1 MAKKKD
7 VTTDNEIFV
16 AQKLAEDELNINEIN
31 KPLEMLDFKSFDN
44 NKDLLDYQQQALIN
58 AFRMLV
64 AYFRDFKE
72 NKKEF
77 YAFYQK
83 HYSFA
88 HCDFAKKKLN
98 PLLKS
103 HFKVENHC
111 VSFENFIN
119 RLAFY
124 MATGSGKT
132 IVIIK
137 LVELLSVA
145 IRMGLIPKKNIMFFS
160 ANEHLIKQFE
170 KEIEKYNRNKDYFKQ
185 IDFKNLKSVTN
196 KDFHH
201 APKNSFI
208 EKIALFYYRADLMSD
223 EESKE
228 NLLNYKDYWDNGENY
243 VILDEAHKGNKTE
256 SKRQAIFSLLSLKGF
271 LFNFSATF
279 TEESDLITAV
289 YNLSVGEWVKLGYGK
304 ESVLLKKNN
313 LNAFKELKD
322 LNDREKEIALLK
334 ALLLL
339 GMQKRHQTEGYF
351 YDPLMLVFTHSVNV
365 KNSDA
370 EIFFKTLARVIENDD
385 GSDFLKAKDDLLEE
399 LKNPEFLF
407 SDDKDKG
414 YKVNVFKE
422 SLKSMDFKGLK
433 EEVFYASNG
442 HIEVIINPK
451 NNQEIAF
458 KLNTS
463 DKVFCLIRIGDIT
476 EWICEK
482 LKSVKVVSKNLS
494 FKEESYF
501 SQIDKS
507 SINILVG
514 SRTFDTGWDS
524 TRPSVILFLNIGL
537 DDDAKKLVKQSFGR
551 GVRIESVKN
560 QRQRLAYLDI
570 DEAIKKDLKPNAAM
584 LETLFVIPTNH
595 ASLEAILKIQKESE
609 NKGENRGSWR
619 EIKLEKTPIKHA
631 LFVPCYRKEQTNALK
646 ISPSASFKMSEKNFK
661 DLKEYFHL
669 MSEKHFILKHEI
681 YDPKDYTLLK
691 EMIQTAHFKKVPTW
705 HYKDLDHMIS
715 EIKGKKGY
723 TLLKDLIQT
732 AHFKKVSTW
741 HYKDLDHMISE
752 IKGKLYPNQK
762 VPKDEF
768 NALDSE
774 KIVHFKRIKVRAD
787 KKEELIQTIQEVK
800 EYAPLDKE
808 TLRIKIAQG
817 EIDPYDTEKHK
828 QDKTFKVD
836 EAELLKLKEH
846 YYTPLI
852 KAKNCDWLK
861 HVVKVE
867 SESDFLEELLKIV
880 ETLQENYDFWAFS
893 KIDEH
898 LDNLFIPYFNN
909 AAERKFFPDFI
920 FWLQKGGTQII
931 CFIDPK
937 GSKHTDYEHK
947 ADAYQLF
954 KDKIFNPKNDPNL
967 KIKVVL
973 KFYGD
978 KDDVGERYRDDWIK
992 EGELKDFFLKQLA

>member
-1 MAKKKD
+1 MAKKKQE
-7 VTTDNEIFV
+7 VRNNEIFV
-16 AQKLAEDELNINEIN
+16 AQKLAEEELNANEIN
-31 KPLEMLDFKSFDN
+31 DPLEMLDFKSFDN
-44 NKDLLDYQQQALIN
+44 NKELLDYQQQALIN

-103 HFKVENHC
+103 HFKVENGC

-170 KEIEKYNRNKDYFKQ
+170 KEIEKYNRSKDYFKQ
-185 IDFKNLKSVTN
+185 IDFKNLKSVKN
-196 KDFHH
+196 KDFYH
-201 APKNSFI
+201 APKDFFI

-243 VILDEAHKGNKTE
+243 VILDEAHKGNKSE
-256 SKRQAIFSLLSLKGF
+256 SKRQAIFSLLSQKGF

-313 LNAFKELKD
+313 LSAFKELKD

-339 GMQKRHQTEGYF
+339 GMQKRYKTEGYF

-433 EEVFYASNG
+433 EEVFYANNG

-463 DKVFCLIRIGDIT
+463 DKVFCLIKIGDIT

-584 LETLFVIPTNH
+584 LETLFVIATK
-595 ASLEAILKIQKESE
+595 SESVKAILDLKEESSDS
-609 NKGENRGSWR
+609 SWC
-619 EIKLEKTPIKHA
+619 EVELEKTPIKHA
-631 LFVPCYRKEQTNALK
+631 LFVPCYRKEQTSILK
-646 ISPSASFKMSEKNFK
+646 LPESASFKMSEKNFK

-681 YDPKDYTLLK
+681 YDPKDYEQLK
-691 EMIQTAHFKKVPTW
+691 KMIQK
-705 HYKDLDHMIS
+705 
-715 EIKGKKGY
+715 
-723 TLLKDLIQT
+723 

-741 HYKDLDHMISE
+741 HYKDLDYMISE

-768 NALDSE
+768 NALDNE
-774 KIVHFKRIKVRAD
+774 KIVHFKRVKVRAD
-787 KKEELIQTIQEVK
+787 KQEELVKTIQEVK

-808 TLRIKIAQG
+808 TLRKKIAQG
-817 EIDPYDTEKHK
+817 EIDPYDTDKHK
-828 QDKTFKVD
+828 QDRTFKVGD
-836 EAELLKLKEH
+836 TELLKLKEH

-861 HVVKVE
+861 HVVKVK
-867 SESDFLEELLKIV
+867 SESDFLEELLKIT

-898 LDNLFIPYFNN
+898 LDNLFIPYIDNG

-920 FWLQKGGTQII
+920 FWLEKGGTQII

-947 ADAYQLF
+947 ADAYKLF

-973 KFYGD
+973 KFYGN

>member
-7 VTTDNEIFV
+7 LTTHNEIFV
-16 AQKLAEDELNINEIN
+16 VQKLAEEELNTNEIN
-31 KPLEMLDFKSFDN
+31 EPLERLDFKSFDS
-44 NKDLLDYQQQALIN
+44 NKELLDYQQQALTN

-77 YAFYQK
+77 YAFYQE

-88 HCDFAKKKLN
+88 NCDFTHKKLN
-98 PLLKS
+98 PLLKGY
-103 HFKVENHC
+103 FKVENHC

-160 ANEHLIKQFE
+160 ANENLIKQFE
-170 KEIEKYNRNKDYFKQ
+170 KEIEKYNRGKDFSKQ
-185 IDFKNLKSVTN
+185 IDFKNLKEVTHQ
-196 KDFHH
+196 DFHR
-201 APKNSFI
+201 APKGFF

-243 VILDEAHKGNKTE
+243 VILDEAHKGNKSE

-279 TEESDLITAV
+279 TEESDLITSV

-313 LNAFKELKD
+313 LNAFKDLKD

-339 GMQKRHQTEGYF
+339 GMQKRYKTEGYF
-351 YDPLMLVFTHSVNV
+351 HDPLMLVFTHSVNV
-365 KNSDA
+365 ENSDA

-385 GSDFLKAKDDLLEE
+385 GNDFLKAKEDLLEE
-399 LKNPEFLF
+399 IKDPEFLF
-407 SDDKDKG
+407 SDDKDKD
-414 YKVNVFKE
+414 YKVKVFKE
-422 SLKSMDFKGLK
+422 GLNSMDFKGLK

-463 DKVFCLIRIGDIT
+463 DKVFCLIKIGDIT

-501 SQIDKS
+501 SQIDRS

-514 SRTFDTGWDS
+514 SRTFETGWDS

-570 DEAIKKDLKPNAAM
+570 DETIKENLKPNATI

-609 NKGENRGSWR
+609 NRGENRGSWR

-631 LFVPCYRKEQTNALK
+631 LFVPCYRKEPTSILK
-646 ISPSASFKMSEKNFK
+646 IPENASFKMSEKNFK
-661 DLKEYFHL
+661 DLKEYFNL
-669 MSEKHFILKHEI
+669 MNEKHFILKHEI
-681 YDPKDYTLLK
+681 YDPKDYAMLK
-691 EMIQTAHFKKVPTW
+691 DMIQK
-705 HYKDLDHMIS
+705 
-715 EIKGKKGY
+715 
-723 TLLKDLIQT
+723 

-741 HYKDLDHMISE
+741 HYKDLDYMISE

-774 KIVHFKRIKVRAD
+774 KIVHFKRIKVKAD
-787 KKEELIQTIQEVK
+787 KQEALVKTIQEVK
-800 EYAPLDKE
+800 EHAPLDKE
-808 TLRIKIAQG
+808 TLIKKIAQG

-828 QDKTFKVD
+828 QDKTFEVD
-836 EAELLKLKEH
+836 GAELLKLKEH

-852 KAKNCDWLK
+852 KAKDCDWLK
-861 HVVKVE
+861 HVVKVK
-867 SESDFLEELLKIV
+867 SEIDFLQELQDQETTK
-880 ETLQENYDFWAFS
+880 TLQANYDFWAFS

-898 LDNLFIPYFNN
+898 LDNLFIPYINN
-909 AAERKFFPDFI
+909 VAERRFFPDFI
-920 FWLQKGGTQII
+920 FWLQKGDTQII

-937 GSKHTDYEHK
+937 GTKISDYQLK
-947 ADAYQLF
+947 ADAYKLF
-954 KDKIFNPKNDPNL
+954 KDKIFDSKNDPYF

-978 KDDVGERYRDDWIK
+978 KDDVGDKYKDDWIQK
-992 EGELKDFFLKQLA
+992 GKLNDFFLTLKD

>member
-7 VTTDNEIFV
+7 LTTDNEIFV
-16 AQKLAEDELNINEIN
+16 AQKLAEEELNTNKINE
-31 KPLEMLDFKSFDN
+31 PLEMLDFKSFDS
-44 NKDLLDYQQQALIN
+44 NKELLDYQQQALIN

-88 HCDFAKKKLN
+88 NCDFAKKKLN

-111 VSFENFIN
+111 VRFENFIN

-160 ANEHLIKQFE
+160 ANENLIKQFE
-170 KEIEKYNRNKDYFKQ
+170 KEIEKYNRNKDYSKQ
-185 IDFKNLKSVTN
+185 IDFKSLKNVTN
-196 KDFHH
+196 KDFYR
-201 APKNSFI
+201 APKGSFI
-208 EKIALFYYRADLMSD
+208 EKIVLFYYRADLMND

-243 VILDEAHKGNKTE
+243 VILDEAHKGNKSE
-256 SKRQAIFSLLSLKGF
+256 SKRQAIFNLLSLKGF

-339 GMQKRHQTEGYF
+339 GMQKRYKVEGYF

-365 KNSDA
+365 ENSDA

-407 SDDKDKG
+407 SDNKDKD
-414 YKVNVFKE
+414 YKVKVFKE
-422 SLKSMDFKGLK
+422 GLKSMDFKSLK

-514 SRTFDTGWDS
+514 SRTFETGWDS

-570 DEAIKKDLKPNAAM
+570 DGAIKKALKPNAAM
-584 LETLFVIPTNH
+584 LETLFVIPTNY
-595 ASLEAILKIQKESE
+595 ASLEAILKFQKESE
-609 NKGENRGSWR
+609 NKGESRGSWR

-631 LFVPCYRKEQTNALK
+631 LFVPCYRKEPTSILK
-646 ISPSASFKMSEKNFK
+646 LPESASFKMSAKNFK
-661 DLKEYFHL
+661 DLKEYFNL

-681 YDPKDYTLLK
+681 YDPKDYKQFK
-691 EMIQTAHFKKVPTW
+691 EMIQKAHFN
-705 HYKDLDHMIS
+705 
-715 EIKGKKGY
+715 
-723 TLLKDLIQT
+723 
-732 AHFKKVSTW
+732 KVSTW
-741 HYKDLDHMISE
+741 HYKDLDYMISE

-768 NALDSE
+768 NALDNE
-774 KIVHFKRIKVRAD
+774 KIVHFKRVKVKAD
-787 KKEELIQTIQEVK
+787 KKEELVKKIQEVK
-800 EYAPLDKE
+800 DYAPLDKE
-808 TLRIKIAQG
+808 RIKIAQD

-828 QDKTFKVD
+828 QNKTFKVD
-836 EAELLKLKEH
+836 GAELLKLKEH

-867 SESDFLEELLKIV
+867 SEIDFLKELQETETIK
-880 ETLQENYDFWAFS
+880 TLQENYDFWAFS

-909 AAERKFFPDFI
+909 AAERRFFPDFI

-954 KDKIFNPKNDPNL
+954 KDKIFNPKDDPNS

-992 EGELKDFFLKQLA
+992 KGKLEDFFLTLKA

>member
-7 VTTDNEIFV
+7 LTTDNEIFV
-16 AQKLAEDELNINEIN
+16 AQKLAEEELNTNEIN
-31 KPLEMLDFKSFDN
+31 EPLEMLDFKSFDN
-44 NKDLLDYQQQALIN
+44 NKELLDYQQQALIN
-58 AFRMLV
+58 AFRMLI

-88 HCDFAKKKLN
+88 NCDFAKKKLN

-185 IDFKNLKSVTN
+185 IDFKSLKSVTN
-196 KDFHH
+196 KDFYR
-201 APKNSFI
+201 APKDSFI
-208 EKIALFYYRADLMSD
+208 EKITLFYYRADLMND

-256 SKRQAIFSLLSLKGF
+256 SKRQAIFSLLSQKGF

-339 GMQKRHQTEGYF
+339 GMQKRYKIESYF
-351 YDPLMLVFTHSVNV
+351 HDPLMLVFTHSVNV

-399 LKNPEFLF
+399 LKAPEFLF
-407 SDDKDKG
+407 SDDKDKD
-414 YKVNVFKE
+414 YKVKVFKE
-422 SLKSMDFKGLK
+422 SLNDMDFKGLK
-433 EEVFYASNG
+433 EEVFYANNG

-463 DKVFCLIRIGDIT
+463 DKVFCLIKIGDIT
-476 EWICEK
+476 EWIYEK

-560 QRQRLAYLDI
+560 QRQRLAYLEI

-584 LETLFVIPTNH
+584 LETLFVIATK
-595 ASLEAILKIQKESE
+595 SESVKAILDLKEESSDP
-609 NKGENRGSWR
+609 SWC
-619 EIKLEKTPIKHA
+619 EVELEKTSIEHA
-631 LFVPCYRKEQTNALK
+631 LFVPCYQEKSIKATDLQ
-646 ISPSASFKMSEKNFK
+646 SGSFKMSEKNFK

-681 YDPKDYTLLK
+681 YDPKDY
-691 EMIQTAHFKKVPTW
+691 E
-705 HYKDLDHMIS
+705 
-715 EIKGKKGY
+715 
-723 TLLKDLIQT
+723 LLKDLIQT
-732 AHFKKVSTW
+732 KRFETELNW
-741 HYKDLDHMISE
+741 HYKDLDDLIS
-752 IKGKLYPNQK
+752 ILKKRLYLNQK

-774 KIVHFKRIKVRAD
+774 KIVHFKRVKVKAD
-787 KKEELIQTIQEVK
+787 KKEELVKTIQEVK

-808 TLRIKIAQG
+808 
-817 EIDPYDTEKHK
+817 KHK

-836 EAELLKLKEH
+836 DAELLKLKEH

-861 HVVKVE
+861 HVVKVK
-867 SESDFLEELLKIV
+867 SESDFLEELQETETIK
-880 ETLQENYDFWAFS
+880 TLQENYDFWAFS

-898 LDNLFIPYFNN
+898 LDNLFIPYIDN
-909 AAERKFFPDFI
+909 ATERKFFPDFI

-937 GSKHTDYEHK
+937 GTEHTSSLRK
-947 ADAYQLF
+947 ADLYKLF
-954 KDKIFNPKNDPNL
+954 KDKIFSSKDDPNF

-973 KFYGD
+973 KFYGN
-978 KDDVGERYRDDWIK
+978 KDRVPDDYKDHWIK
-992 EGELKDFFLKQLA
+992 KGKLEDFFLTL

>member
-1 MAKKKD
+1 MAKKKQEIRN
-7 VTTDNEIFV
+7 NEIFV
-16 AQKLAEDELNINEIN
+16 AQKLAEEELNANEIN
-31 KPLEMLDFKSFDN
+31 DPLEMLDFKSFDN
-44 NKDLLDYQQQALIN
+44 NKELLDYQQQALIN

-88 HCDFAKKKLN
+88 NCDFAKKKLN
-98 PLLKS
+98 HLLKS

-111 VSFENFIN
+111 VCFENFIN

-137 LVELLSVA
+137 LVELLNVA
-145 IRMGLIPKKNIMFFS
+145 MGMGLIPKKNIMFFS

-170 KEIEKYNRNKDYFKQ
+170 KEIEKYNRNKDYAKQ
-185 IDFKNLKSVTN
+185 IDFKNLKSVKN
-196 KDFHH
+196 KDFYRT
-201 APKNSFI
+201 PKDFFQ
-208 EKIALFYYRADLMSD
+208 KIALFYYRADLMSD

-228 NLLNYKDYWDNGENY
+228 NLLNYKDCWDNGENY

-256 SKRQAIFSLLSLKGF
+256 SKRQAIFSLLSQKGF

-313 LNAFKELKD
+313 LSTFKELKD

-339 GMQKRHQTEGYF
+339 GMQKRYKTEGYF
-351 YDPLMLVFTHSVNV
+351 HDPLMLVFTHSVNV
-365 KNSDA
+365 ENSDA

-385 GSDFLKAKDDLLEE
+385 ESDFLKAKDDLLEE
-399 LKNPEFLF
+399 LKEPEFLF
-407 SDDKDKG
+407 SDGKDQN
-414 YKVNVFKE
+414 YKIEVFKE
-422 SLKSMDFKGLK
+422 SLNRLDFKGLK
-433 EEVFYASNG
+433 EEVFYANNG

-476 EWICEK
+476 EWIREK

-514 SRTFDTGWDS
+514 SRAFDTGWDS

-560 QRQRLAYLDI
+560 QRQRLAYLEI
-570 DEAIKKDLKPNAAM
+570 DEAVKEDLKPNAAM
-584 LETLFVIPTNH
+584 LETLFVIATK
-595 ASLEAILKIQKESE
+595 SESVKAILDLKEESSDP
-609 NKGENRGSWR
+609 SWC
-619 EIKLEKTPIKHA
+619 EVELEKTLEHA
-631 LFVPCYRKEQTNALK
+631 LFVPCYQEKSIKATDLE
-646 ISPSASFKMSEKNFK
+646 SGSFKMSEKNFK

-681 YDPKDYTLLK
+681 YNPKDYELLK
-691 EMIQTAHFKKVPTW
+691 EM
-705 HYKDLDHMIS
+705 
-715 EIKGKKGY
+715 
-723 TLLKDLIQT
+723 IQT

-741 HYKDLDHMISE
+741 HYKDLDYMISE

-768 NALDSE
+768 DALDNE
-774 KIVHFKRIKVRAD
+774 KIVHFKRIQVKEG
-787 KKEELIQTIQEVK
+787 KKEKLIQTIQEVK

-808 TLRIKIAQG
+808 TLRMKIAQG
-817 EIDPYDTEKHK
+817 EIDPYDTDKHK
-828 QDKTFKVD
+828 QDRTFKVD

-861 HVVKVE
+861 HVVKVK
-867 SESDFLEELLKIV
+867 SESDFLEELLKIT
-880 ETLQENYDFWAFS
+880 EMLQENYDFWAFS

-898 LDNLFIPYFNN
+898 LDNLFIPYTGGNV
-909 AAERKFFPDFI
+909 AERKFFPDFI

-937 GSKHTDYEHK
+937 GTKIAEYEHK
-947 ADAYQLF
+947 ADAYKLF
-954 KDKIFNPKNDPNL
+954 KDKVFNPKNDPNL

-978 KDDVGERYRDDWIK
+978 KDKVAEGYRDFWIEK
-992 EGELKDFFLKQLA
+992 GKLEYFFLDLKDWPDFIERG

>member
-7 VTTDNEIFV
+7 LTTDNEIFV
-16 AQKLAEDELNINEIN
+16 AQKLAEDELDTNEIN
-31 KPLEMLDFKSFDN
+31 DPLEMLDFKSFDN
-44 NKDLLDYQQQALIN
+44 NKELLDYQQQALIN
-58 AFRMLV
+58 AFRVLV

-88 HCDFAKKKLN
+88 NCDFAKKKLN

-103 HFKVENHC
+103 HFKVENGC
-111 VSFENFIN
+111 VKFENFIN

-160 ANEHLIKQFE
+160 ANENLIKQFK
-170 KEIEKYNRNKDYFKQ
+170 KEIEKYNRNKDFSKQ
-185 IDFKNLKSVTN
+185 IDFKDLKSVTN
-196 KDFHH
+196 KDFYHS
-201 APKNSFI
+201 PKDSLMK
-208 EKIALFYYRADLMSD
+208 KIALFYYRADLMND
-223 EESKE
+223 EGKE
-228 NLLNYKDYWDNGENY
+228 NLLDYKDCWDNGENY

-256 SKRQAIFSLLSLKGF
+256 SKRQAIFSLLSQKGF

-339 GMQKRHQTEGYF
+339 GMQKRYQTEGYF
-351 YDPLMLVFTHSVNV
+351 HDPLMLVFTHSVNV

-385 GSDFLKAKDDLLEE
+385 RSDFLKAKEDLLEE
-399 LKNPEFLF
+399 IKNPEFLF

-433 EEVFYASNG
+433 EAVFYASNG

-463 DKVFCLIRIGDIT
+463 DKVFCLIKIGDIT

-514 SRTFDTGWDS
+514 SRAFDTGWDS

-570 DEAIKKDLKPNAAM
+570 DEAIKKALKPNAAM
-584 LETLFVIPTNH
+584 LETLFVIATK
-595 ASLEAILKIQKESE
+595 SESVKAILDLKEESSDP
-609 NKGENRGSWR
+609 SWC
-619 EIKLEKTPIKHA
+619 EVELEKTPIEHA
-631 LFVPCYRKEQTNALK
+631 LFVPCYQEKSIKATDLQ
-646 ISPSASFKMSEKNFK
+646 SGSFKMSAKNFK

-681 YDPKDYTLLK
+681 YDPKDY
-691 EMIQTAHFKKVPTW
+691 E
-705 HYKDLDHMIS
+705 
-715 EIKGKKGY
+715 
-723 TLLKDLIQT
+723 LLKDLIQT
-732 AHFKKVSTW
+732 KRFEIELNW
-741 HYKDLDHMISE
+741 HYKDLDNLIS
-752 IKGKLYPNQK
+752 ILKKRLYLNQK

-768 NALDSE
+768 NALDDE
-774 KIVHFKRIKVRAD
+774 KIVHFKRVKVRAD
-787 KKEELIQTIQEVK
+787 KKEKLIQTIQEVK

-808 TLRIKIAQG
+808 RIKIAQG

-828 QDKTFKVD
+828 QNKTFEVD
-836 EAELLKLKEH
+836 GAELLKLKEH

-861 HVVKVE
+861 HVVKVK
-867 SESDFLEELLKIV
+867 SESDFLEELLKIT

-898 LDNLFIPYFNN
+898 LDNLFIPYIDNG
-909 AAERKFFPDFI
+909 AAERRFFPDFI
-920 FWLQKGGTQII
+920 FWLQKSGTQFI

-947 ADAYQLF
+947 ADAYKLF
-954 KDKIFNPKNDPNL
+954 KDKIFNPKDDPNL

-973 KFYGD
+973 KFYGN

>member
-7 VTTDNEIFV
+7 LTSYNEIFV
-16 AQKLAEDELNINEIN
+16 AQKLAEEELNTNEIN
-31 KPLEMLDFKSFDN
+31 EPLERLDFKSFDS
-44 NKDLLDYQQQALIN
+44 NKELLDYQQQALIN

-64 AYFRDFKE
+64 AYFRDFKGS
-72 NKKEF
+72 KKEF
-77 YAFYQK
+77 YEFYQE

-88 HCDFAKKKLN
+88 NCDFTHKKLN
-98 PLLKS
+98 SLLKS
-103 HFKVENHC
+103 HFKAENHC

-119 RLAFY
+119 RLSFY

-145 IRMGLIPKKNIMFFS
+145 MGMGLIPKKNIMFFS
-160 ANEHLIKQFE
+160 ANENLIKQFE
-170 KEIEKYNRNKDYFKQ
+170 KEIEKYNRGKDFSKQ
-185 IDFKNLKSVTN
+185 IDFKNLKKVTH
-196 KDFHH
+196 KDFHR
-201 APKNSFI
+201 APKDFF
-208 EKIALFYYRADLMSD
+208 EKITLFYYRADLMND

-228 NLLNYKDYWDNGENY
+228 NLLNYKDYWDNGESY
-243 VILDEAHKGNKTE
+243 VILDEAHKGNKSE

-279 TEESDLITAV
+279 TEESDLITSV

-313 LNAFKELKD
+313 LNAFKDLKD

-339 GMQKRHQTEGYF
+339 GMQKRYKTEGYF

-385 GSDFLKAKDDLLEE
+385 GNDFLKAKEDLLEE
-399 LKNPEFLF
+399 LKDPEFLF
-407 SDDKDKG
+407 SANKDKD
-414 YKVNVFKE
+414 YKVKVFKE

-433 EEVFYASNG
+433 EEVFYANSG

-463 DKVFCLIRIGDIT
+463 DKVFCLIKIGDIT

-501 SQIDKS
+501 SQIDRS

-514 SRTFDTGWDS
+514 SRTFETGWDS

-570 DEAIKKDLKPNAAM
+570 DEAIKENLKPNAAM

-595 ASLEAILKIQKESE
+595 ASLEAILTIQKESE
-609 NKGENRGSWR
+609 NRGENGGSWR
-619 EIKLEKTPIKHA
+619 EITLEKTPIEHK
-631 LFVPCYRKEQTNALK
+631 LFVPCYRKEPTSILK
-646 ISPSASFKMSEKNFK
+646 LPENASFKMSEKNFK
-661 DLKEYFHL
+661 DLKECFNL

-681 YDPKDYTLLK
+681 YDPKDYATLK
-691 EMIQTAHFKKVPTW
+691 DMIQQAHV
-705 HYKDLDHMIS
+705 
-715 EIKGKKGY
+715 
-723 TLLKDLIQT
+723 
-732 AHFKKVSTW
+732 KKVSTW
-741 HYKDLDHMISE
+741 HYKDLDYMISE
-752 IKGKLYPNQK
+752 IKGRLYPNQK

-768 NALDSE
+768 NALDNE
-774 KIVHFKRIKVRAD
+774 KIVHFKRIKVKAS
-787 KKEELIQTIQEVK
+787 KKEELVKKIQEVK
-800 EYAPLDKE
+800 EHAPLDKE
-808 TLRIKIAQG
+808 RIKIVQG

-828 QDKTFKVD
+828 QDKTFEVD
-836 EAELLKLKEH
+836 GAELLKLKEH

-852 KAKNCDWLK
+852 KAKDCDWLK
-861 HVVKVE
+861 HVVKVK
-867 SESDFLEELLKIV
+867 SEIDFLQELQDQETTK
-880 ETLQENYDFWAFS
+880 TLQENYDFWAFS

-898 LDNLFIPYFNN
+898 LDNLFIPYIND
-909 AAERKFFPDFI
+909 ATERCFFPDFI
-920 FWLQKGGTQII
+920 FWLQKGDTQII

-937 GSKHTDYEHK
+937 GIKISDYQHK
-947 ADAYQLF
+947 ADAYKLF
-954 KDKIFNPKNDPNL
+954 KDKIFSPKNNPHF

-978 KDDVGERYRDDWIK
+978 KDRVGDNYRDYWIQK
-992 EGELKDFFLKQLA
+992 GKLNDFFLTLKD

>member
-7 VTTDNEIFV
+7 LTTHNEIFV
-16 AQKLAEDELNINEIN
+16 AQKLAEDELDINEIN
-31 KPLEMLDFKSFDN
+31 EPLEMLDFKSFDN
-44 NKDLLDYQQQALIN
+44 NKELLDYQQQALIN

-64 AYFRDFKE
+64 AYFKDFKGS
-72 NKKEF
+72 KKEF
-77 YAFYQK
+77 YAFYQE

-88 HCDFAKKKLN
+88 NCDFTNKKLN
-98 PLLKS
+98 HLLKS
-103 HFKVENHC
+103 HFKVKNQR

-145 IRMGLIPKKNIMFFS
+145 MGMGLIPKKNIMFFS
-160 ANEHLIKQFE
+160 ANENLIKQFE
-170 KEIEKYNRNKDYFKQ
+170 KEIEKYNRGKDFSKQ
-185 IDFKNLKSVTN
+185 IDFKNLKSVTH
-196 KDFHH
+196 KDFHR
-201 APKNSFI
+201 APKDFF
-208 EKIALFYYRADLMSD
+208 EKIALFYYRADLMND

-243 VILDEAHKGNKTE
+243 VILDEAHKGNKSE

-279 TEESDLITAV
+279 TEESDLITSV

-339 GMQKRHQTEGYF
+339 GMQKRYKTEGYF
-351 YDPLMLVFTHSVNV
+351 HDPLMLVFTHSVNV
-365 KNSDA
+365 ENSDA
-370 EIFFKTLARVIENDD
+370 EIFFKTLARVIENNDE
-385 GSDFLKAKDDLLEE
+385 SDFVKAKEDLLEE

-407 SDDKDKG
+407 SGNKDKD
-414 YKVNVFKE
+414 YKVKVFKE
-422 SLKSMDFKGLK
+422 GLKSMDFKGLK
-433 EEVFYASNG
+433 EEVFYANSG

-463 DKVFCLIRIGDIT
+463 DKVFCLIKIGDIT
-476 EWICEK
+476 EWIDEK

-514 SRTFDTGWDS
+514 SRTFETGWDS

-560 QRQRLAYLDI
+560 QRQRLAYLEI
-570 DEAIKKDLKPNAAM
+570 DEAIKENLKPNAAM

-609 NKGENRGSWR
+609 NRGENRGSWR

-631 LFVPCYRKEQTNALK
+631 LFVPCYRKEPTSVLELPEN
-646 ISPSASFKMSEKNFK
+646 ASFKMSEKNFK
-661 DLKEYFHL
+661 DLKEYFNL

-681 YDPKDYTLLK
+681 YDPKDYEQLK
-691 EMIQTAHFKKVPTW
+691 KMIQKAHFKKVP
-705 HYKDLDHMIS
+705 
-715 EIKGKKGY
+715 
-723 TLLKDLIQT
+723 
-732 AHFKKVSTW
+732 TW

-768 NALDSE
+768 NALDNE
-774 KIVHFKRIKVRAD
+774 KIVHFKRIKVKAD
-787 KKEELIQTIQEVK
+787 KEEALIKTIQEVK
-800 EYAPLDKE
+800 EHAPLDKE
-808 TLRIKIAQG
+808 RKKIAQG
-817 EIDPYDTEKHK
+817 EIDPYDAEKHK
-828 QDKTFKVD
+828 QNKTFEVD
-836 EAELLKLKEH
+836 DAELLKLKEH

-867 SESDFLEELLKIV
+867 SEIDFLKELQDQETTK
-880 ETLQENYDFWAFS
+880 TLQENYDFWAFS

-898 LDNLFIPYFNN
+898 LDNLFIPYFNSVT
-909 AAERKFFPDFI
+909 ERRFFPDFI
-920 FWLQKGGTQII
+920 FWLQKGDTQII

-937 GSKHTDYEHK
+937 GITYADYEHK
-947 ADAYQLF
+947 ADAYKLF
-954 KDKIFNPKNDPNL
+954 KDKIFNPKNDPNF

-973 KFYGD
+973 KFYGNKD
-978 KDDVGERYRDDWIK
+978 KVADGYRDYWIK
-992 EGELKDFFLKQLA
+992 KGKLNDFFLTLKD

>member
-1 MAKKKD
+1 MAKKKQE
-7 VTTDNEIFV
+7 VRNNEIFV
-16 AQKLAEDELNINEIN
+16 AQKLAEDELNTNEIN
-31 KPLEMLDFKSFDN
+31 EPLEMLDFKSFDS
-44 NKDLLDYQQQALIN
+44 NKELLDYQQQALIN

-64 AYFRDFKE
+64 AYFRDFKGS
-72 NKKEF
+72 KKEF
-77 YAFYQK
+77 YAFYQE

-88 HCDFAKKKLN
+88 NCDFAKKKLN

-103 HFKVENHC
+103 HFKVENNC
-111 VSFENFIN
+111 VRFENFIN

-132 IVIIK
+132 IVIVK

-170 KEIEKYNRNKDYFKQ
+170 KEIEKYNRNKDYSKQ
-185 IDFKNLKSVTN
+185 IDFKNLKSVKN
-196 KDFHH
+196 KDFYR
-201 APKNSFI
+201 APKDSLMK
-208 EKIALFYYRADLMSD
+208 KIALFYYRADLMND

-228 NLLNYKDYWDNGENY
+228 NLLNYKDCWDNGENY
-243 VILDEAHKGNKTE
+243 VILDEVHKGNKTE
-256 SKRQAIFSLLSLKGF
+256 SKRQAIFSLLSQKGF

-339 GMQKRHQTEGYF
+339 GMQKRYKVEGYF

-385 GSDFLKAKDDLLEE
+385 GSDFLKAKEDLLEE

-433 EEVFYASNG
+433 EEVFYANNG

-463 DKVFCLIRIGDIT
+463 DKVFCLIKIGDIT

-514 SRTFDTGWDS
+514 SRAFDTGWDS

-584 LETLFVIPTNH
+584 LETLFVIATK
-595 ASLEAILKIQKESE
+595 SESVKAILDLKEESSDP
-609 NKGENRGSWR
+609 SWC
-619 EIKLEKTPIKHA
+619 EVELEKTRIEHD
-631 LFVPCYRKEQTNALK
+631 LFVPCYQEKSIKATDLE
-646 ISPSASFKMSEKNFK
+646 SGSFKMSAKNFK

-681 YDPKDYTLLK
+681 YNPKDY
-691 EMIQTAHFKKVPTW
+691 E
-705 HYKDLDHMIS
+705 
-715 EIKGKKGY
+715 
-723 TLLKDLIQT
+723 LLKDLIQT
-732 AHFKKVSTW
+732 KRFEIELNW
-741 HYKDLDHMISE
+741 HYKDLDDLIS
-752 IKGKLYPNQK
+752 ILKKRLYLNQK

-768 NALDSE
+768 NALDDE
-774 KIVHFKRIKVRAD
+774 KIVHFKRVKVRTD
-787 KKEELIQTIQEVK
+787 KKEEWDKTIQEVK
-800 EYAPLDKE
+800 EYVPLDKE
-808 TLRIKIAQG
+808 RIKIVQG
-817 EIDPYDTEKHK
+817 EIDIDNIEKHK
-828 QDKTFKVD
+828 QDRTFKVG

-867 SESDFLEELLKIV
+867 SEIDFLKELQETETIK
-880 ETLQENYDFWAFS
+880 TLQENYDFWAFS

-898 LDNLFIPYFNN
+898 LDNLFIPYFNG
-909 AAERKFFPDFI
+909 ATERKFFPDFI
-920 FWLQKGGTQII
+920 FWLQKGNTQII

-937 GSKHTDYEHK
+937 GTEHTSSLRK
-947 ADAYQLF
+947 AYWYKELF
-954 KDKIFNPKNDPNL
+954 KDKIFNPKDDPNL

-973 KFYGD
+973 KFYGNKD
-978 KDDVGERYRDDWIK
+978 KVPDDYRDYWIK
-992 EGELKDFFLKQLA
+992 EGELKDFFLTLKPKFIERG

>member
-7 VTTDNEIFV
+7 LTTDNEIFV
-16 AQKLAEDELNINEIN
+16 AQKLAEEELNANEIN
-31 KPLEMLDFKSFDN
+31 EPLEMLDFKSFDN
-44 NKDLLDYQQQALIN
+44 NKELLDYQQQALIN

-88 HCDFAKKKLN
+88 NCDFAKKKLN

-103 HFKVENHC
+103 YFKVENHC
-111 VSFENFIN
+111 VKFENFIN

-145 IRMGLIPKKNIMFFS
+145 MGMGLIPKKNIMFFS

-170 KEIEKYNRNKDYFKQ
+170 KEIEKYNRNKDYSKQ
-185 IDFKNLKSVTN
+185 IDFKSLKSVTN

-208 EKIALFYYRADLMSD
+208 EKIVLFYYRADLMND

-334 ALLLL
+334 ALLIL
-339 GMQKRHQTEGYF
+339 GMQKRYKTEGYF
-351 YDPLMLVFTHSVNV
+351 HDPLMLVFTHSVNV

-399 LKNPEFLF
+399 LKAPEFLF
-407 SDDKDKG
+407 SDGKDQKDKIE
-414 YKVNVFKE
+414 VFKKG
-422 SLKSMDFKGLK
+422 LNDMDFKGLK

-463 DKVFCLIRIGDIT
+463 DKVFCLIKIGDIT

-514 SRTFDTGWDS
+514 SRAFDTGWDS

-560 QRQRLAYLDI
+560 QRQRLAYLEI
-570 DEAIKKDLKPNAAM
+570 DGSIKKALKPNAAM

-595 ASLEAILKIQKESE
+595 ASLEAILKFQKESE
-609 NKGENRGSWR
+609 NGGENRGSWR

-691 EMIQTAHFKKVPTW
+691 EMIQTAHFN
-705 HYKDLDHMIS
+705 
-715 EIKGKKGY
+715 
-723 TLLKDLIQT
+723 
-732 AHFKKVSTW
+732 KVSTW
-741 HYKDLDHMISE
+741 HYKDLDYMISE

-768 NALDSE
+768 NALDDE
-774 KIVHFKRIKVRAD
+774 KIVHFKRIQVKAD
-787 KKEELIQTIQEVK
+787 KKEELVKTIQEVK

-808 TLRIKIAQG
+808 TLRMKIAQG
-817 EIDPYDTEKHK
+817 EIDIDNIDKHK
-828 QDKTFKVD
+828 QDRTFKVD

-861 HVVKVE
+861 HVVKVK
-867 SESDFLEELLKIV
+867 SESDFLEELLKIT

-898 LDNLFIPYFNN
+898 LDNLFIPYIDN
-909 AAERKFFPDFI
+909 AAERRFFPDFI
-920 FWLQKGGTQII
+920 FWLEKGGTQFI

-947 ADAYQLF
+947 ADAYKLF

-973 KFYGD
+973 KFYGN
-978 KDDVGERYRDDWIK
+978 KDGVGERYRDLWIEK
-992 EGELKDFFLKQLA
+992 GKLEVFFLTL

>member
-7 VTTDNEIFV
+7 LTTHNEIFV
-16 AQKLAEDELNINEIN
+16 AQKLAEDELNTNEIN
-31 KPLEMLDFKSFDN
+31 EPLERLDFKSFDS
-44 NKDLLDYQQQALIN
+44 NKELLDYQQQALIN

-64 AYFRDFKE
+64 AYFKDFKE

-77 YAFYQK
+77 YAFYQE

-88 HCDFAKKKLN
+88 NCDFTNKKLN
-98 PLLKS
+98 HLLKS
-103 HFKVENHC
+103 HFKVENQR
-111 VSFENFIN
+111 VKFENFIN

-145 IRMGLIPKKNIMFFS
+145 MGMGLIPKKNIMFFS

-185 IDFKNLKSVTN
+185 IDFKDLKSVTH
-196 KDFHH
+196 KDFHR
-201 APKNSFI
+201 APKDFF
-208 EKIALFYYRADLMSD
+208 EKIALFYYRADLMND

-243 VILDEAHKGNKTE
+243 VILDEAHKGNKSE

-279 TEESDLITAV
+279 TEESDLITSV

-339 GMQKRHQTEGYF
+339 GMQKRYQTEGYF
-351 YDPLMLVFTHSVNV
+351 HDPLMLVFTHSVNV

-385 GSDFLKAKDDLLEE
+385 GSDFLKAKDELLEE

-407 SDDKDKG
+407 SDDKDKD
-414 YKVNVFKE
+414 YKVKVFKE

-476 EWICEK
+476 EWIREK

-514 SRTFDTGWDS
+514 SRAFDTGWDS

-560 QRQRLAYLDI
+560 QRQRLAYLEI
-570 DEAIKKDLKPNAAM
+570 DEAVKDRLKPHAAM
-584 LETLFVIPTNH
+584 LETLFVIATK
-595 ASLEAILKIQKESE
+595 SESVKAILDLKEESSDP
-609 NKGENRGSWR
+609 SWC
-619 EIKLEKTPIKHA
+619 EVELEKTRIEHD
-631 LFVPCYRKEQTNALK
+631 LFVPCYQEKSIKATDLE
-646 ISPSASFKMSEKNFK
+646 SGSFKMSAKNFK

-681 YDPKDYTLLK
+681 YDPKDYMQFKDL
-691 EMIQTAHFKKVPTW
+691 IQTKRFEIELNW
-705 HYKDLDHMIS
+705 HYKDLD
-715 EIKGKKGY
+715 
-723 TLLKDLIQT
+723 DLISIL
-732 AHFKKVSTW
+732 KKR
-741 HYKDLDHMISE
+741 
-752 IKGKLYPNQK
+752 LYLNQK

-768 NALDSE
+768 NALDDE

-787 KKEELIQTIQEVK
+787 KKEKLIQTIQEVK

-808 TLRIKIAQG
+808 TLRKKIAQG
-817 EIDPYDTEKHK
+817 EIDIDNIEKHK
-828 QDKTFKVD
+828 QDRTFKVG

-867 SESDFLEELLKIV
+867 SEIDFLKELQETETIK
-880 ETLQENYDFWAFS
+880 TLQENYDFWAFS

-898 LDNLFIPYFNN
+898 LDNLFIPYFNG
-909 AAERKFFPDFI
+909 ATERKFFPDFI
-920 FWLQKGGTQII
+920 FWLQKGNTQII

-937 GSKHTDYEHK
+937 GTEHTSSLRK
-947 ADAYQLF
+947 AYWYKELF
-954 KDKIFNPKNDPNL
+954 KDKIFNPKDNPNL

-973 KFYGD
+973 KFYGNKD
-978 KDDVGERYRDDWIK
+978 KVPDDYRDYWIK

>member
-1 MAKKKD
+1 MAKKKQE
-7 VTTDNEIFV
+7 VRNNEIFV
-16 AQKLAEDELNINEIN
+16 AQKLAEEELNTNKINE
-31 KPLEMLDFKSFDN
+31 PLEMLDFKSFDS
-44 NKDLLDYQQQALIN
+44 NKELLDYQQQALIN
-58 AFRMLV
+58 AFRVLV

-88 HCDFAKKKLN
+88 NCDFAKKKLN

-103 HFKVENHC
+103 HFKVENQRM
-111 VSFENFIN
+111 SFENFIN

-145 IRMGLIPKKNIMFFS
+145 IRMGLIPKRNIMFFS
-160 ANEHLIKQFE
+160 ANENLIKQFE
-170 KEIEKYNRNKDYFKQ
+170 KEIEKYNRGKDFSKQ
-185 IDFKNLKSVTN
+185 IDFKNLKSITH
-196 KDFHH
+196 KDFHR
-201 APKNSFI
+201 APKDSFI
-208 EKIALFYYRADLMSD
+208 KQIALFYYRADLMND

-243 VILDEAHKGNKTE
+243 VILDEAHKGNKSE

-279 TEESDLITAV
+279 TEESDLITSV

-313 LNAFKELKD
+313 LNAFKDLKD

-339 GMQKRHQTEGYF
+339 GMQKRYKTEGYF
-351 YDPLMLVFTHSVNV
+351 HDPLMLVFTHSVNV
-365 KNSDA
+365 ENSDA

-385 GSDFLKAKDDLLEE
+385 GNDFLKAKEDLLEE
-399 LKNPEFLF
+399 IKDPEFLF
-407 SDDKDKG
+407 SANKDKD

-422 SLKSMDFKGLK
+422 GLKSMDFKGLK
-433 EEVFYASNG
+433 EEVFYANSG

-463 DKVFCLIRIGDIT
+463 DKVFCLIKIGDIT

-501 SQIDKS
+501 SQIDRS

-514 SRTFDTGWDS
+514 SRTFETGWDS

-595 ASLEAILKIQKESE
+595 ASLEAILTIQKESE
-609 NKGENRGSWR
+609 NRSENRGSWR
-619 EIKLEKTPIKHA
+619 EIKLEETPIKHK
-631 LFVPCYRKEQTNALK
+631 LFVPCYRKEPTSILK
-646 ISPSASFKMSEKNFK
+646 IPENASFKMSKKNFK
-661 DLKEYFHL
+661 DLKEYFNL

-681 YDPKDYTLLK
+681 YDPKDYATLK
-691 EMIQTAHFKKVPTW
+691 DMIQQVRV
-705 HYKDLDHMIS
+705 
-715 EIKGKKGY
+715 
-723 TLLKDLIQT
+723 
-732 AHFKKVSTW
+732 KKVSTW
-741 HYKDLDHMISE
+741 HYKDLDYMISE

-768 NALDSE
+768 NALDNE
-774 KIVHFKRIKVRAD
+774 KIVHFKRIKVKAD
-787 KKEELIQTIQEVK
+787 KQEKLIKTIQEVK
-800 EYAPLDKE
+800 EHAPLDKE

-817 EIDPYDTEKHK
+817 EIDPYDADKHK
-828 QDKTFKVD
+828 QDKTFKVGD
-836 EAELLKLKEH
+836 AELLKLKEH

-852 KAKNCDWLK
+852 KAKDCDWLK
-861 HVVKVE
+861 HVVKVK
-867 SESDFLEELLKIV
+867 SEIDFLQELQDQETTK
-880 ETLQENYDFWAFS
+880 TLQANYDFWAFS

-898 LDNLFIPYFNN
+898 LDNLFIPYINN
-909 AAERKFFPDFI
+909 VAERRFFPDFI
-920 FWLQKGGTQII
+920 FWLQKGDTQII

-937 GSKHTDYEHK
+937 GITYADYEHK
-947 ADAYQLF
+947 ADAYKLF
-954 KDKIFNPKNDPNL
+954 KDKIFNPKNDPNF

-978 KDDVGERYRDDWIK
+978 KDRVGDNYRDYWIQK
-992 EGELKDFFLKQLA
+992 GKLNDFFLTLKD

>member
-7 VTTDNEIFV
+7 LTTDNEIFV
-16 AQKLAEDELNINEIN
+16 AQKLAEDELNTNEIN
-31 KPLEMLDFKSFDN
+31 EPLERLDFKSFDN
-44 NKDLLDYQQQALIN
+44 NKELLDYQQQALIN

-77 YAFYQK
+77 YAFYQER
-83 HYSFA
+83 YSFA

-170 KEIEKYNRNKDYFKQ
+170 KEIEKYNRGKDYSKQ
-185 IDFKNLKSVTN
+185 IDFKSLKSVTH
-196 KDFHH
+196 KDFHR
-201 APKNSFI
+201 APKGSFI

-243 VILDEAHKGNKTE
+243 VILDEAHKGNKSE
-256 SKRQAIFSLLSLKGF
+256 SKRQAIFSLLSLRGF

-339 GMQKRHQTEGYF
+339 GMQKRYKTEGYF

-385 GSDFLKAKDDLLEE
+385 ENDFLKAKEDLLEE

-407 SDDKDKG
+407 SDDKDKEKE
-414 YKVNVFKE
+414 YKIKVFKE
-422 SLKSMDFKGLK
+422 GLNDLDFKGLK

-514 SRTFDTGWDS
+514 SRTFETGWDS

-584 LETLFVIPTNH
+584 LETLFVIATK
-595 ASLEAILKIQKESE
+595 SESVKAILDLKEESSDP
-609 NKGENRGSWR
+609 SWC
-619 EIKLEKTPIKHA
+619 EVELEKTPIEHA
-631 LFVPCYRKEQTNALK
+631 LFVPCYQEKSIKATDLQ
-646 ISPSASFKMSEKNFK
+646 SGSFKMSEKNFK

-681 YDPKDYTLLK
+681 YNPKDY
-691 EMIQTAHFKKVPTW
+691 E
-705 HYKDLDHMIS
+705 
-715 EIKGKKGY
+715 
-723 TLLKDLIQT
+723 LLKDLIQT
-732 AHFKKVSTW
+732 KRFEIELNW
-741 HYKDLDHMISE
+741 HYKDLDDLIS
-752 IKGKLYPNQK
+752 ILKKRLYLNQK

-774 KIVHFKRIKVRAD
+774 KIVHFKRIQVKAD
-787 KKEELIQTIQEVK
+787 KKEELVKTIQEVK

-808 TLRIKIAQG
+808 RIKIAQG
-817 EIDPYDTEKHK
+817 EIDIDNIDKHK
-828 QDKTFKVD
+828 QDRTFKVD

-867 SESDFLEELLKIV
+867 SEIDFLKELQETETIK
-880 ETLQENYDFWAFS
+880 TLQENYDFWAFS

-898 LDNLFIPYFNN
+898 LDNLFIPYFNS
-909 AAERKFFPDFI
+909 ATERKFFPDFI
-920 FWLQKGGTQII
+920 FWLQKGNTQII

-937 GSKHTDYEHK
+937 GTEHTSSLRK
-947 ADAYQLF
+947 AYWYKELF
-954 KDKIFNPKNDPNL
+954 KDKIFNPKNDPHF

-973 KFYGD
+973 KFYGNKD
-978 KDDVGERYRDDWIK
+978 KVPDDYRDYWIK
-992 EGELKDFFLKQLA
+992 KGKLEDFFLTL

>member
-7 VTTDNEIFV
+7 LTTHNEIFV
-16 AQKLAEDELNINEIN
+16 AQKLAEDELNTNEIN
-31 KPLEMLDFKSFDN
+31 EPLERLDFKSFDS
-44 NKDLLDYQQQALIN
+44 NKELLDYQQQALIN

-64 AYFRDFKE
+64 AYFKDFKE

-77 YAFYQK
+77 YAFYQE

-88 HCDFAKKKLN
+88 NCDFTNKKLN
-98 PLLKS
+98 HLLKN
-103 HFKVENHC
+103 HFKVENQR

-145 IRMGLIPKKNIMFFS
+145 MGVGLIPKKNIMFFS
-160 ANEHLIKQFE
+160 ANENLIKQFE
-170 KEIEKYNRNKDYFKQ
+170 KEIEKYNRGKDYSKQ

-196 KDFHH
+196 KDFHR
-201 APKNSFI
+201 APKDFF
-208 EKIALFYYRADLMSD
+208 EKIALFYYRADLMND

-243 VILDEAHKGNKTE
+243 VILDEAHKGNKSE

-279 TEESDLITAV
+279 TEESDLITSV

-339 GMQKRHQTEGYF
+339 GMQKRYKTEGYF
-351 YDPLMLVFTHSVNV
+351 HDPLMLVFTHSVNV
-365 KNSDA
+365 ENSDA
-370 EIFFKTLARVIENDD
+370 EIFFKTLARVIENNDE
-385 GSDFLKAKDDLLEE
+385 SDFVKAKEDLLEE
-399 LKNPEFLF
+399 IKDPEFLF
-407 SDDKDKG
+407 SDGKDKD
-414 YKVNVFKE
+414 YKVKVFKE
-422 SLKSMDFKGLK
+422 GLKSMDFKGLK
-433 EEVFYASNG
+433 EEVFYANSG

-463 DKVFCLIRIGDIT
+463 DKVFCLIKIGDIT
-476 EWICEK
+476 EWIYEK

-514 SRTFDTGWDS
+514 SRTFETGWDS

-560 QRQRLAYLDI
+560 QRQRLAYLEI
-570 DEAIKKDLKPNAAM
+570 DEAIKENLKPNAAM

-609 NKGENRGSWR
+609 NRGENRGSWR

-631 LFVPCYRKEQTNALK
+631 LFVPCYRKEPTSVLELPEN
-646 ISPSASFKMSEKNFK
+646 ASFKMSEKNFK
-661 DLKEYFHL
+661 DLKEYFNL

-681 YDPKDYTLLK
+681 YDPKDYEQLK
-691 EMIQTAHFKKVPTW
+691 K
-705 HYKDLDHMIS
+705 
-715 EIKGKKGY
+715 
-723 TLLKDLIQT
+723 LIQK

-741 HYKDLDHMISE
+741 HYKDLDYMISE

-768 NALDSE
+768 NALDNE

-787 KKEELIQTIQEVK
+787 KEEMLIKTIQEVK
-800 EYAPLDKE
+800 EHAPLDKE

-817 EIDPYDTEKHK
+817 EIDPYDAEKHK
-828 QDKTFKVD
+828 QNKTFEVD
-836 EAELLKLKEH
+836 DAELLKLKEH

-867 SESDFLEELLKIV
+867 SEIDFLKELQETETMK
-880 ETLQENYDFWAFS
+880 TLQENYDFWAFS

-898 LDNLFIPYFNN
+898 LDNLFIPYTNN
-909 AAERKFFPDFI
+909 VTERRFFPDFI
-920 FWLQKGGTQII
+920 FWLQKGDTQII

-937 GSKHTDYEHK
+937 GITYADYEHK
-947 ADAYQLF
+947 ADAYKLF
-954 KDKIFNPKNDPNL
+954 KNKIFNPKNDPHF

-973 KFYGD
+973 KFYGN
-978 KDDVGERYRDDWIK
+978 KDGVADGYRDYWIK
-992 EGELKDFFLKQLA
+992 KGKLNDFFLTLED

>member
-7 VTTDNEIFV
+7 LTTHNEIFV
-16 AQKLAEDELNINEIN
+16 AQKLAEDELNTNEIN
-31 KPLEMLDFKSFDN
+31 EPLERLDFKSFDG
-44 NKDLLDYQQQALIN
+44 NKELLDYQQQALIN
-58 AFRMLV
+58 AFRMLA
-64 AYFRDFKE
+64 AYFRDFKGS
-72 NKKEF
+72 KKEF
-77 YAFYQK
+77 YAFYQE

-88 HCDFAKKKLN
+88 NCDFTNKKLN
-98 PLLKS
+98 PLLKAY
-103 HFKVENHC
+103 FKVENKC

-119 RLAFY
+119 RLVFY

-145 IRMGLIPKKNIMFFS
+145 MGMGLIPKKNIMFFS
-160 ANEHLIKQFE
+160 ANENLIKQFE
-170 KEIEKYNRNKDYFKQ
+170 KEIEKYNRGKDYSKQ
-185 IDFKNLKSVTN
+185 IDFKNLKKVTH
-196 KDFHH
+196 KDFHR
-201 APKNSFI
+201 APKDSFI
-208 EKIALFYYRADLMSD
+208 KQIALFYYRADLMND

-243 VILDEAHKGNKTE
+243 VILDEAHKGNKSE

-271 LFNFSATF
+271 LFNFSTTF
-279 TEESDLITAV
+279 TEESDLITSV

-313 LNAFKELKD
+313 LNAFKDLKD

-339 GMQKRHQTEGYF
+339 GMQKRYKTEGYF
-351 YDPLMLVFTHSVNV
+351 HDPLMLVFTHSVNV
-365 KNSDA
+365 ENSDA

-385 GSDFLKAKDDLLEE
+385 GNDFVKAKEDLLEE
-399 LKNPEFLF
+399 LKDPEFLF
-407 SDDKDKG
+407 SANKDKD
-414 YKVNVFKE
+414 YKVKVFKE
-422 SLKSMDFKGLK
+422 GLKSMDFKSLK
-433 EEVFYASNG
+433 EEVFYANSG

-463 DKVFCLIRIGDIT
+463 DKVFCLIKIGDIT

-514 SRTFDTGWDS
+514 SRTFETGWDS
-524 TRPSVILFLNIGL
+524 TRPSVILFLDIGL

-570 DEAIKKDLKPNAAM
+570 DESIKKDLKPNAAM

-595 ASLEAILKIQKESE
+595 ASLEAILNIQKESE
-609 NKGENRGSWR
+609 NRGESRGSWR
-619 EIKLEKTPIKHA
+619 EITLEKTPIEHK
-631 LFVPCYRKEQTNALK
+631 LFVPCYRKEPTSILK
-646 ISPSASFKMSEKNFK
+646 IPESASFKMSEKNFK
-661 DLKEYFHL
+661 DLKEYFNL

-681 YDPKDYTLLK
+681 YDPKDYATLK
-691 EMIQTAHFKKVPTW
+691 DMIQKV
-705 HYKDLDHMIS
+705 
-715 EIKGKKGY
+715 
-723 TLLKDLIQT
+723 
-732 AHFKKVSTW
+732 HFKKVSTW
-741 HYKDLDHMISE
+741 HYKDLDYMISE
-752 IKGKLYPNQK
+752 IKGKLYPNKK

-768 NALDSE
+768 NALDNE
-774 KIVHFKRIKVRAD
+774 KIVHFKRIKVKAD
-787 KKEELIQTIQEVK
+787 KQEALIKTIQEVK
-800 EYAPLDKE
+800 EHAPLDKE

-828 QDKTFKVD
+828 QNKTFKVD
-836 EAELLKLKEH
+836 DAELLKLKEH

-852 KAKNCDWLK
+852 KAKDCDWLK
-861 HVVKVE
+861 HVVKVK
-867 SESDFLEELLKIV
+867 SEIDFLQELQDQETTK
-880 ETLQENYDFWAFS
+880 TLQENYDFWAFS

-898 LDNLFIPYFNN
+898 LDNVFIPYINN
-909 AAERKFFPDFI
+909 VAERRFFPDFI
-920 FWLQKGGTQII
+920 FWLQKGDTQII

-937 GSKHTDYEHK
+937 GIIISDYEHK
-947 ADAYQLF
+947 ADAYKLF
-954 KDKIFNPKNDPNL
+954 KNKIFNPKNDPHF

-978 KDDVGERYRDDWIK
+978 KDDVGDNYRDYWIK
-992 EGELKDFFLKQLA
+992 KGKLNNFFLTLKGLIY

>member
-7 VTTDNEIFV
+7 LTSYNEIFV
-16 AQKLAEDELNINEIN
+16 AQKLAEDELNTNEIN
-31 KPLEMLDFKSFDN
+31 EPLERLDFKSFDS
-44 NKDLLDYQQQALIN
+44 NKELLDYQQQALIN
-58 AFRMLV
+58 AFRMLA
-64 AYFRDFKE
+64 AYFRDFKGS
-72 NKKEF
+72 KKEF
-77 YAFYQK
+77 YAFYQER
-83 HYSFA
+83 YSFA
-88 HCDFAKKKLN
+88 NCDFTHKKLN

-145 IRMGLIPKKNIMFFS
+145 MGMGLIPKKNIMFFS
-160 ANEHLIKQFE
+160 ANENLIKQFE
-170 KEIEKYNRNKDYFKQ
+170 KEIEKYNRGKGYSKQ
-185 IDFKNLKSVTN
+185 IDFKNLKKVTH
-196 KDFHH
+196 KDFHR
-201 APKNSFI
+201 APKGFF
-208 EKIALFYYRADLMSD
+208 EKIALFYYRADLMND

-243 VILDEAHKGNKTE
+243 VILDEAHKGNKSE

-279 TEESDLITAV
+279 TEESDLITSV

-313 LNAFKELKD
+313 LNAFKDLKD

-339 GMQKRHQTEGYF
+339 GMQKRYKTEGYF

-365 KNSDA
+365 ENSDA
-370 EIFFKTLARVIENDD
+370 EIFFKTLARVIENDNE
-385 GSDFLKAKDDLLEE
+385 SDFRKAKEDLLEE
-399 LKNPEFLF
+399 IKDTEFLF
-407 SDDKDKG
+407 SANKDKD
-414 YKVNVFKE
+414 YKVKVFKE
-422 SLKSMDFKGLK
+422 GLKSMDFKGLK
-433 EEVFYASNG
+433 EEVFYANSG

-463 DKVFCLIRIGDIT
+463 DKVFCLIKIGDIT

-501 SQIDKS
+501 SQIDRS

-514 SRTFDTGWDS
+514 SRTFETGWDS

-595 ASLEAILKIQKESE
+595 ASLEAILTIQKESE
-609 NKGENRGSWR
+609 NRGENRGSWR
-619 EIKLEKTPIKHA
+619 EIKLEKTPIKHD
-631 LFVPCYRKEQTNALK
+631 LFVPCYRKEPTSILK
-646 ISPSASFKMSEKNFK
+646 IPENASFKMSEKNFK
-661 DLKEYFHL
+661 DLKEYFNL

-681 YDPKDYTLLK
+681 YDPKDYATLK
-691 EMIQTAHFKKVPTW
+691 DMIQKAYV
-705 HYKDLDHMIS
+705 
-715 EIKGKKGY
+715 
-723 TLLKDLIQT
+723 
-732 AHFKKVSTW
+732 KKVSTW
-741 HYKDLDHMISE
+741 HYKDLDYMISE

-768 NALDSE
+768 NTLDNE
-774 KIVHFKRIKVRAD
+774 KIVHFKRIKVKAD
-787 KKEELIQTIQEVK
+787 KQEALIKTIQEVK
-800 EYAPLDKE
+800 EHAPLDKE

-817 EIDPYDTEKHK
+817 EIDPYDAEKHK
-828 QDKTFKVD
+828 QDKTFEVD
-836 EAELLKLKEH
+836 GAELLKLKEH

-852 KAKNCDWLK
+852 KAKDCDWLK
-861 HVVKVE
+861 HVVKVK
-867 SESDFLEELLKIV
+867 SEIDFLQELQDQETIK
-880 ETLQENYDFWAFS
+880 TLQENYDFWAFS

-898 LDNLFIPYFNN
+898 LDNLFIPYINN
-909 AAERKFFPDFI
+909 AAERRFFPDFI
-920 FWLQKGGTQII
+920 FWLQKGDTQII

-937 GSKHTDYEHK
+937 GITYADYEHK
-947 ADAYQLF
+947 ADAYKLF
-954 KDKIFNPKNDPNL
+954 KDKIFNPKNDPHFKIK

-978 KDDVGERYRDDWIK
+978 KDKVGDNYRDYWIQK
-992 EGELKDFFLKQLA
+992 GKLNDFFLTLKD

>member
-16 AQKLAEDELNINEIN
+16 AQKLAEEELNINEIN
-31 KPLEMLDFKSFDN
+31 EPLEMLDFKSFDN
-44 NKDLLDYQQQALIN
+44 NKELLDYQQQALIN

-88 HCDFAKKKLN
+88 NCDFAKKKLN

-160 ANEHLIKQFE
+160 ANENLIQQFK
-170 KEIEKYNRNKDYFKQ
+170 KEIEKYNRSKDYSKQ
-185 IDFKNLKSVTN
+185 IDFKSLKSVTN
-196 KDFHH
+196 KDFYR
-201 APKNSFI
+201 APKDFFQ
-208 EKIALFYYRADLMSD
+208 KIALFYYRADLMND
-223 EESKE
+223 EGKE
-228 NLLNYKDYWDNGENY
+228 NLLNYKDCWDNGENY

-256 SKRQAIFSLLSLKGF
+256 SKRQAIFSLLSQKGF

-313 LNAFKELKD
+313 LSAFKELKD

-339 GMQKRHQTEGYF
+339 GMQKRYKTEGYF

-365 KNSDA
+365 ENSDA

-385 GSDFLKAKDDLLEE
+385 GSDFLKAKDELLEE
-399 LKNPEFLF
+399 LRVPEFLF
-407 SDDKDKG
+407 SGNKDKG

-433 EEVFYASNG
+433 EAVFYASNG

-463 DKVFCLIRIGDIT
+463 DKVFCLIKIGDIT
-476 EWICEK
+476 EWIDEK

-514 SRTFDTGWDS
+514 SRTFETGWDS

-570 DEAIKKDLKPNAAM
+570 DEAIKENLKPNAAM
-584 LETLFVIPTNH
+584 LETLFVIPTNY
-595 ASLEAILKIQKESE
+595 ASLEAILKFQKESE
-609 NKGENRGSWR
+609 NGGENRGSWR

-646 ISPSASFKMSEKNFK
+646 IPPSASFKMSEKNFK
-661 DLKEYFHL
+661 DLKEHFHL

-681 YDPKDYTLLK
+681 YNPKDY
-691 EMIQTAHFKKVPTW
+691 E
-705 HYKDLDHMIS
+705 
-715 EIKGKKGY
+715 
-723 TLLKDLIQT
+723 LLKDMIQT

-741 HYKDLDHMISE
+741 HYKDLDYMISE

-768 NALDSE
+768 NALDNE
-774 KIVHFKRIKVRAD
+774 KIVHFKRVKVKAD
-787 KKEELIQTIQEVK
+787 KKEKLIQTIQEVK
-800 EYAPLDKE
+800 EYAPLD
-808 TLRIKIAQG
+808 
-817 EIDPYDTEKHK
+817 TEKHK
-828 QDKTFKVD
+828 QNKTFKLED
-836 EAELLKLKEH
+836 AELLKLKEH

-861 HVVKVE
+861 HVVKVK
-867 SESDFLEELLKIV
+867 SESDFLEELLKIT

-893 KIDEH
+893 KIDEY
-898 LDNLFIPYFNN
+898 LDNLFIPYIDN
-909 AAERKFFPDFI
+909 ATERRFFPDFI
-920 FWLQKGGTQII
+920 FWLQKSGTQII

-954 KDKIFNPKNDPNL
+954 KDKIFNPKDDPNL

-973 KFYGD
+973 KFYGN
-978 KDDVGERYRDDWIK
+978 KDGVGERYRDLWIEK
-992 EGELKDFFLKQLA
+992 GKLEYFFLDLNN

>member
-1 MAKKKD
+1 MAKKKQEIRN
-7 VTTDNEIFV
+7 NEIFV
-16 AQKLAEDELNINEIN
+16 AQKLAEEELNANEIN
-31 KPLEMLDFKSFDN
+31 EPLEMLDFKSFDN
-44 NKDLLDYQQQALIN
+44 NKELLDYQQQALIN
-58 AFRMLV
+58 AFRVLV

-72 NKKEF
+72 SKKEF

-111 VSFENFIN
+111 VRFENFIN

-145 IRMGLIPKKNIMFFS
+145 MGMGLIPKKNIMFFS

-170 KEIEKYNRNKDYFKQ
+170 KEIEKYNRNKDYSKQ
-185 IDFKNLKSVTN
+185 IDFKNLKSVKN
-196 KDFHH
+196 KDFYR
-201 APKNSFI
+201 APKDSLMK
-208 EKIALFYYRADLMSD
+208 EIALFYYRADLMSD

-228 NLLNYKDYWDNGENY
+228 NLLNYKDCWDNGENY
-243 VILDEAHKGNKTE
+243 VILDEVHKGNKTE
-256 SKRQAIFSLLSLKGF
+256 SKRQAIFSLLSQKGF

-339 GMQKRHQTEGYF
+339 GMQKRYKVEGYF

-365 KNSDA
+365 ENSDA

-385 GSDFLKAKDDLLEE
+385 ESDFSKAKDELLEE
-399 LKNPEFLF
+399 LKGPEFLF
-407 SDDKDKG
+407 SDGKDQN
-414 YKVNVFKE
+414 YKIEVFKE
-422 SLKSMDFKGLK
+422 GLKGMDFKGLK

-476 EWICEK
+476 EWIREK
-482 LKSVKVVSKNLS
+482 LKSVKVASKNLS

-514 SRTFDTGWDS
+514 SRAFDTGWDS

-570 DEAIKKDLKPNAAM
+570 DEAVKKDLKPNAAM
-584 LETLFVIPTNH
+584 LETLFVIATK
-595 ASLEAILKIQKESE
+595 SESVKAILDLKEESSDP
-609 NKGENRGSWR
+609 SWC
-619 EIKLEKTPIKHA
+619 EVELEETSIEHA
-631 LFVPCYRKEQTNALK
+631 LFVPCYQEKSIKATDLE
-646 ISPSASFKMSEKNFK
+646 SGSFKMSEKNFK

-681 YDPKDYTLLK
+681 YNPKDYDLLK
-691 EMIQTAHFKKVPTW
+691 DLIQKECFEIELNW
-705 HYKDLDHMIS
+705 HYKDLD
-715 EIKGKKGY
+715 Y
-723 TLLKDLIQT
+723 
-732 AHFKKVSTW
+732 
-741 HYKDLDHMISE
+741 MISE

-768 NALDSE
+768 NALDDE
-774 KIVHFKRIKVRAD
+774 KIVHFKRVKVKAD
-787 KKEELIQTIQEVK
+787 KKEKLIQTIQEVK
-800 EYAPLDKE
+800 EYAPLD
-808 TLRIKIAQG
+808 T
-817 EIDPYDTEKHK
+817 DKHK
-828 QDKTFKVD
+828 QDRMFKVGD
-836 EAELLKLKEH
+836 AELLKLKEH

-861 HVVKVE
+861 HVVKVK
-867 SESDFLEELLKIV
+867 SESDFLEELLKIT

-898 LDNLFIPYFNN
+898 LDNLFIPYFNG
-909 AAERKFFPDFI
+909 ATERKFFPDFI
-920 FWLQKGGTQII
+920 FWLQKGDTQII

-954 KDKIFNPKNDPNL
+954 EDKIFNPKDDPNL

-978 KDDVGERYRDDWIK
+978 KDDVGERYRDLWIEK
-992 EGELKDFFLKQLA
+992 GKLEYFFLDLKD

>member
-7 VTTDNEIFV
+7 LTSYNEIFV
-16 AQKLAEDELNINEIN
+16 AQKLAEEELNTNEIN
-31 KPLEMLDFKSFDN
+31 EPLERLDFKSFDG
-44 NKDLLDYQQQALIN
+44 NKELLDYQQQALIN
-58 AFRMLV
+58 AFRMLA
-64 AYFRDFKE
+64 AYFRDFKGS
-72 NKKEF
+72 KKAF
-77 YAFYQK
+77 YAFYQE

-88 HCDFAKKKLN
+88 NCDFTNKKLN
-98 PLLKS
+98 PLLKDY
-103 HFKVENHC
+103 FKVENHC

-160 ANEHLIKQFE
+160 ANENLIKQFE
-170 KEIEKYNRNKDYFKQ
+170 KEIEKYNRGKDFSKQ
-185 IDFKNLKSVTN
+185 IDFKNLKKVTH
-196 KDFHH
+196 KDFHRS
-201 APKNSFI
+201 PKDSFI
-208 EKIALFYYRADLMSD
+208 KQIALFYYRADLMND

-243 VILDEAHKGNKTE
+243 VILDEAHKGNKSE

-279 TEESDLITAV
+279 TEESDLITSV

-313 LNAFKELKD
+313 LNAFKDLKD

-339 GMQKRHQTEGYF
+339 GMQKRYKIEGYF

-385 GSDFLKAKDDLLEE
+385 GSDFVKAKEDLLEE

-407 SDDKDKG
+407 SDDKDKD
-414 YKVNVFKE
+414 YKVKVFKE
-422 SLKSMDFKGLK
+422 GLKSMDFKGLK

-560 QRQRLAYLDI
+560 QRQRLAYLGI

-609 NKGENRGSWR
+609 NRGENRGSWR
-619 EIKLEKTPIKHA
+619 EIKLEKTPIKHD
-631 LFVPCYRKEQTNALK
+631 LFVPCYRKEPTSILK
-646 ISPSASFKMSEKNFK
+646 LSPNASFKMSRKNFK
-661 DLKEYFHL
+661 DLKEYFNL
-669 MSEKHFILKHEI
+669 MSEKHFILKHEV
-681 YDPKDYTLLK
+681 YDPKDYAQLK
-691 EMIQTAHFKKVPTW
+691 DMIQK
-705 HYKDLDHMIS
+705 
-715 EIKGKKGY
+715 
-723 TLLKDLIQT
+723 

-741 HYKDLDHMISE
+741 HYKDLDYMISE

-768 NALDSE
+768 NALDNE
-774 KIVHFKRIKVRAD
+774 KIVHFKRIKVKAS
-787 KKEELIQTIQEVK
+787 KKEELVKKIQEVK
-800 EYAPLDKE
+800 EYVPLDKE
-808 TLRIKIAQG
+808 RKKIAQG

-828 QDKTFKVD
+828 QDKTFEVD
-836 EAELLKLKEH
+836 GAELLKLKEH

-861 HVVKVE
+861 HVVKVK
-867 SESDFLEELLKIV
+867 SEIDFLQELQDQETTK
-880 ETLQENYDFWAFS
+880 TLQANYDFWAFS

-909 AAERKFFPDFI
+909 VAERRFFPDFI

-947 ADAYQLF
+947 ADAYEKFF
-954 KDKIFNPKNDPNL
+954 KDKIFNPKNDPHFKIK

-978 KDDVGERYRDDWIK
+978 KYRVGDGYNDRWIQK
-992 EGELKDFFLKQLA
+992 GKLKDFFLTLKD

>member
-1 MAKKKD
+1 MAKKKQE
-7 VTTDNEIFV
+7 VRNNEIFV
-16 AQKLAEDELNINEIN
+16 AQKLAEEELNTNEIN
-31 KPLEMLDFKSFDN
+31 EPLEMLDFKSFDS
-44 NKDLLDYQQQALIN
+44 NKELLDYQQQALIN

-88 HCDFAKKKLN
+88 NCDFAKKKLN
-98 PLLKS
+98 HLLKS

-111 VSFENFIN
+111 VKFENFIN

-170 KEIEKYNRNKDYFKQ
+170 KEIEKYNRGKDYFKQ
-185 IDFKNLKSVTN
+185 IDFKNLKSVKN
-196 KDFHH
+196 KDFYR
-201 APKNSFI
+201 APKDSLMK
-208 EKIALFYYRADLMSD
+208 KIALFYYRADLMSD

-228 NLLNYKDYWDNGENY
+228 NLLNYKDCWDNGENY

-256 SKRQAIFSLLSLKGF
+256 SKRQAIFSLLSLRGF

-339 GMQKRHQTEGYF
+339 GMQKRYKTEGYF
-351 YDPLMLVFTHSVNV
+351 HDPLMLVFTHSVNV
-365 KNSDA
+365 ENSDA

-385 GSDFLKAKDDLLEE
+385 ESDFLKAKGDLLEE
-399 LKNPEFLF
+399 LKAPEFLF
-407 SDDKDKG
+407 SGNGDKD
-414 YKVNVFKE
+414 YKIKVFKKG
-422 SLKSMDFKGLK
+422 LNDIDFKGLK
-433 EEVFYASNG
+433 EAVFYASSG
-442 HIEVIINPK
+442 YIEVIINPK

-476 EWICEK
+476 EWIREK

-584 LETLFVIPTNH
+584 LETLFVIATK
-595 ASLEAILKIQKESE
+595 SESVKAILDLKEESSDP
-609 NKGENRGSWR
+609 SWC
-619 EIKLEKTPIKHA
+619 EVELEKTPIEHA
-631 LFVPCYRKEQTNALK
+631 LFVPCYQEKSIKATDLQ
-646 ISPSASFKMSEKNFK
+646 SGSFKMSEKNFK

-681 YDPKDYTLLK
+681 YSPKDY
-691 EMIQTAHFKKVPTW
+691 E
-705 HYKDLDHMIS
+705 
-715 EIKGKKGY
+715 
-723 TLLKDLIQT
+723 LLKDLIQT
-732 AHFKKVSTW
+732 KRFEIELNW
-741 HYKDLDHMISE
+741 HYKDLDDLIS
-752 IKGKLYPNQK
+752 ILKKRLYLNQK

-768 NALDSE
+768 NALDDE
-774 KIVHFKRIKVRAD
+774 KIVHFKRIQVKAD
-787 KKEELIQTIQEVK
+787 KKEELVKTIQEVK

-808 TLRIKIAQG
+808 TLRMKIAQG
-817 EIDPYDTEKHK
+817 EIDIDNIDKHK
-828 QDKTFKVD
+828 QDRTFKVD
-836 EAELLKLKEH
+836 EAELLKFKEH

-861 HVVKVE
+861 HVVKVK
-867 SESDFLEELLKIV
+867 SESDFLEELLKIT

-898 LDNLFIPYFNN
+898 LDNLFIPYFNS
-909 AAERKFFPDFI
+909 ATERRFFPDFI
-920 FWLQKGGTQII
+920 FWLEKGGMQII

-937 GSKHTDYEHK
+937 GTEHTSSLRK
-947 ADAYQLF
+947 AYWYKKLF

-978 KDDVGERYRDDWIK
+978 KDKVVEGRDLWIK
-992 EGELKDFFLKQLA
+992 KGELKDFFLKQLA

>member
-7 VTTDNEIFV
+7 LTTHNEIFV
-16 AQKLAEDELNINEIN
+16 AQKLAEDELNTNEIN
-31 KPLEMLDFKSFDN
+31 EPLERLDFKSFDS
-44 NKDLLDYQQQALIN
+44 NKELLDYQQQALIN

-64 AYFRDFKE
+64 VYFRDFKE

-77 YAFYQK
+77 YAFYQE

-88 HCDFAKKKLN
+88 NCDFTNKKLN
-98 PLLKS
+98 HLLKAY
-103 HFKVENHC
+103 FKVENQR

-145 IRMGLIPKKNIMFFS
+145 MGMGLIPKKNIMFFS
-160 ANEHLIKQFE
+160 ANENLIKQFE
-170 KEIEKYNRNKDYFKQ
+170 KEIEKYNRGKDYSKQ

-196 KDFHH
+196 KDFHR
-201 APKNSFI
+201 APKDFF
-208 EKIALFYYRADLMSD
+208 EKIALFYYRADLMND

-228 NLLNYKDYWDNGENY
+228 NLLNYKDYWDHGENY
-243 VILDEAHKGNKTE
+243 VILDEAHKGNKSE

-279 TEESDLITAV
+279 TEESDLITSV

-339 GMQKRHQTEGYF
+339 GMQKRYKTEGYF
-351 YDPLMLVFTHSVNV
+351 HDPLMLVFTHSVNV
-365 KNSDA
+365 ENSDA

-385 GSDFLKAKDDLLEE
+385 ESDFLKAQEDLSEEIKD
-399 LKNPEFLF
+399 PEFLF
-407 SDDKDKG
+407 SGNKDKD
-414 YKVNVFKE
+414 YKVKVFKE
-422 SLKSMDFKGLK
+422 GLKSMDFKGLK
-433 EEVFYASNG
+433 EEVFYANSG

-463 DKVFCLIRIGDIT
+463 DKVFCLIKIGDIT
-476 EWICEK
+476 EWIYEK

-514 SRTFDTGWDS
+514 SRTFETGWDS

-560 QRQRLAYLDI
+560 QRQRLAYLEI
-570 DEAIKKDLKPNAAM
+570 DRAIKKALKPNAAM

-609 NKGENRGSWR
+609 NRGENRGSWR

-631 LFVPCYRKEQTNALK
+631 LFVPCYRKEPTSVLELPEN
-646 ISPSASFKMSEKNFK
+646 ASFKMSEKNFK
-661 DLKEYFHL
+661 DLKEYFNL

-681 YDPKDYTLLK
+681 YDPKDYEQLK
-691 EMIQTAHFKKVPTW
+691 KMIQK
-705 HYKDLDHMIS
+705 
-715 EIKGKKGY
+715 
-723 TLLKDLIQT
+723 

-741 HYKDLDHMISE
+741 HYKDLDYMISE

-768 NALDSE
+768 NALDNE
-774 KIVHFKRIKVRAD
+774 KIVHFKRIKVKAD
-787 KKEELIQTIQEVK
+787 KEEALIRTIQEVK
-800 EYAPLDKE
+800 EHAPLDKE

-817 EIDPYDTEKHK
+817 EIDPYDAEKHK
-828 QDKTFKVD
+828 QNKTFEVD
-836 EAELLKLKEH
+836 DAELLKLKEH

-867 SESDFLEELLKIV
+867 SEIDFLKELQETETIK
-880 ETLQENYDFWAFS
+880 TLQENYDFWAFS

-898 LDNLFIPYFNN
+898 LDNLFIPYTNN
-909 AAERKFFPDFI
+909 AAERRFFPDFI
-920 FWLQKGGTQII
+920 FWLQKGDTQII

-937 GSKHTDYEHK
+937 GITYADYEHK
-947 ADAYQLF
+947 ADAYKLF
-954 KDKIFNPKNDPNL
+954 KDKIFNPKNDPHC

-973 KFYGD
+973 KFYGN
-978 KDDVGERYRDDWIK
+978 KDGVGDGYRDYWIK
-992 EGELKDFFLKQLA
+992 KGKLNDFFLTLKD

>member
-1 MAKKKD
+1 MAKKKQQD
-7 VTTDNEIFV
+7 LRGNEIFV
-16 AQKLAEDELNINEIN
+16 AQKLAEDEFNTNEIN
-31 KPLEMLDFKSFDN
+31 EPLEMLDFKSFDS
-44 NKDLLDYQQQALIN
+44 NKELLDYQQKALIN

-64 AYFRDFKE
+64 AYFKDFKE
-72 NKKEF
+72 SKKEF
-77 YAFYQK
+77 YAFYQEC
-83 HYSFA
+83 YSFA
-88 HCDFAKKKLN
+88 NCDFTHKKLN
-98 PLLKS
+98 PLLKGY
-103 HFKVENHC
+103 FKAENHR

-145 IRMGLIPKKNIMFFS
+145 MGMDLIPKKNIMFFS
-160 ANEHLIKQFE
+160 ANENLIKQFE
-170 KEIEKYNRNKDYFKQ
+170 REIEKYNRDKDYSKQ

-196 KDFHH
+196 KDFHR
-201 APKNSFI
+201 ASKDSLI
-208 EKIALFYYRADLMSD
+208 EKITLFYYRADLMSD

-243 VILDEAHKGNKTE
+243 VILDEAHKGNKSE

-279 TEESDLITAV
+279 TEESDLITSV

-304 ESVLLKKNN
+304 ESVLLEKNN
-313 LNAFKELKD
+313 LSAFKTLKD

-334 ALLLL
+334 ALSLL
-339 GMQKRHQTEGYF
+339 GMQKRYKIEGYF
-351 YDPLMLVFTHSVNV
+351 HDPLMLVFTHSVNV
-365 KNSDA
+365 QNSDA

-385 GSDFLKAKDDLLEE
+385 GSDFIKAKEDLLEE
-399 LKNPEFLF
+399 LKDPEFLF
-407 SDDKDKG
+407 SDDKDKD
-414 YKVNVFKE
+414 YKVQVFKE
-422 SLKSMDFKGLK
+422 SLRNMDFKGLK

-476 EWICEK
+476 EWIHEK

-514 SRTFDTGWDS
+514 SRTFETGWDS

-560 QRQRLAYLDI
+560 QRQRLAYLEI
-570 DEAIKKDLKPNAAM
+570 DRSIKKALKPNAAM
-584 LETLFVIPTNH
+584 LETLFVIPTNSE
-595 ASLEAILKIQKESE
+595 SLEAILKIQKESE
-609 NKGENRGSWR
+609 NRGEDRGSWR
-619 EIKLEKTPIKHA
+619 EIKLEKTLTEEHA
-631 LFVPCYRKEQTNALK
+631 LFVPCYKKEQTSALK
-646 ISPSASFKMSEKNFK
+646 LPESTSFKMSEKNFK
-661 DLKEYFHL
+661 DLKEYFNL

-681 YDPKDYTLLK
+681 YNPKDYKQLK
-691 EMIQTAHFKKVPTW
+691 EMIQKAHFKKVSNW
-705 HYKDLDHMIS
+705 HYKDLD
-715 EIKGKKGY
+715 Y
-723 TLLKDLIQT
+723 
-732 AHFKKVSTW
+732 
-741 HYKDLDHMISE
+741 MISE

-762 VPKDEF
+762 VPRDEF
-768 NALDSE
+768 NILDSE
-774 KIVHFKRIKVRAD
+774 KIVHFKRIKVKAG
-787 KKEELIQTIQEVK
+787 KKEALIKTIQEVQK
-800 EYAPLDKE
+800 YEPLDRE
-808 TLRIKIAQG
+808 TLKEKIKQG

-828 QDKTFKVD
+828 PDKTFEVD
-836 EAELLKLKEH
+836 GAELLKLKEH

-867 SESDFLEELLKIV
+867 SEIDFLKELQDQ
-880 ETLQENYDFWAFS
+880 ETMKTLREKYDFWAFS

-898 LDNLFIPYFNN
+898 LDNLFIPYINN
-909 AAERKFFPDFI
+909 LGERRFFPDFI
-920 FWLQKGGTQII
+920 FWLQKGDTQII

-937 GSKHTDYEHK
+937 GTAYADYQHK
-947 ADAYQLF
+947 ADAYKLF
-954 KDKIFNPKNDPNL
+954 KDRVFSSKDDPHL

-978 KDDVGERYRDDWIK
+978 DVGENYKDYWIK
-992 EGELKDFFLKQLA
+992 KHELKDFFLTL

>member
-1 MAKKKD
+1 MAKKKQE
-7 VTTDNEIFV
+7 VRNNEIFV
-16 AQKLAEDELNINEIN
+16 AQKLAEEELNTNEIN
-31 KPLEMLDFKSFDN
+31 DPLEMLDFKSFDN
-44 NKDLLDYQQQALIN
+44 NKELLDYQQQALIN
-58 AFRMLV
+58 AFRVLV

-111 VSFENFIN
+111 VKFENFIN

-160 ANEHLIKQFE
+160 ANENLIQQFK
-170 KEIEKYNRNKDYFKQ
+170 KEIEKYNRNKDYSKQ
-185 IDFKNLKSVTN
+185 IDFKDLKSVTN
-196 KDFHH
+196 KDFYHS
-201 APKNSFI
+201 PKDSLMK
-208 EKIALFYYRADLMSD
+208 KIALFYYRADLMND
-223 EESKE
+223 EGKE
-228 NLLNYKDYWDNGENY
+228 NLLDYKDCWDNGENY

-256 SKRQAIFSLLSLKGF
+256 SKRQAIFSLLSQKGF

-322 LNDREKEIALLK
+322 LNNREKEIALLK

-339 GMQKRHQTEGYF
+339 GMQKRYKVEGYF

-370 EIFFKTLARVIENDD
+370 EIFFKTLARVIENDN
-385 GSDFLKAKDDLLEE
+385 GSDFEKAKDDLLEE

-407 SDDKDKG
+407 SDDKDKEKE
-414 YKVNVFKE
+414 YKIKVFKE
-422 SLKSMDFKGLK
+422 GLKSMDFKGLK

-514 SRTFDTGWDS
+514 SRAFDTGWDS

-570 DEAIKKDLKPNAAM
+570 DPSIKKALKPNAAM

-595 ASLEAILKIQKESE
+595 ASLEAILKFQKESE

-619 EIKLEKTPIKHA
+619 EIKLEKTPIKHD

-646 ISPSASFKMSEKNFK
+646 ISPSASFKMSAKNFK

-681 YDPKDYTLLK
+681 YDPKDYALLK
-691 EMIQTAHFKKVPTW
+691 EM
-705 HYKDLDHMIS
+705 
-715 EIKGKKGY
+715 
-723 TLLKDLIQT
+723 IQT

-741 HYKDLDHMISE
+741 HYKDLDYMISE

-768 NALDSE
+768 NALDNE
-774 KIVHFKRIKVRAD
+774 KIVHFKRIKVKAD
-787 KKEELIQTIQEVK
+787 KKEALMKAIQEVK

-808 TLRIKIAQG
+808 RIKIAQG
-817 EIDPYDTEKHK
+817 EIDIDNIDKHK
-828 QDKTFKVD
+828 QDRTFKVD
-836 EAELLKLKEH
+836 GAELLKLKEH

-861 HVVKVE
+861 HVVKVK
-867 SESDFLEELLKIV
+867 SESDFLEELLKIT

-898 LDNLFIPYFNN
+898 LDHLFIPYIDNG
-909 AAERKFFPDFI
+909 ATERKFFPDFI
-920 FWLQKGGTQII
+920 FWLQKGDTQII

-937 GSKHTDYEHK
+937 GTEHTSSLRK
-947 ADAYQLF
+947 ADAYKLF
-954 KDKIFNPKNDPNL
+954 KDKVFSSKNDPNF

-973 KFYGD
+973 KFYGN

>member
-7 VTTDNEIFV
+7 LTTDNEIFV
-16 AQKLAEDELNINEIN
+16 AQKLAEEELNANEIN
-31 KPLEMLDFKSFDN
+31 EPLEMLDFKSFDN
-44 NKDLLDYQQQALIN
+44 NKELLDYQQQALIN
-58 AFRMLV
+58 AFRVLV

-88 HCDFAKKKLN
+88 NCDFAKKKLN

-103 HFKVENHC
+103 HFKVENQR

-160 ANEHLIKQFE
+160 ANENLIKQFE
-170 KEIEKYNRNKDYFKQ
+170 KEIEKYNRGKDYFKQ
-185 IDFKNLKSVTN
+185 IDFKSLKSVTN
-196 KDFHH
+196 KDFYH
-201 APKNSFI
+201 APKGSFI
-208 EKIALFYYRADLMSD
+208 EKIALFYYRADLMND

-228 NLLNYKDYWDNGENY
+228 NLLNYKDYRDNGENY
-243 VILDEAHKGNKTE
+243 VILDEAHKGNKSE

-339 GMQKRHQTEGYF
+339 GMQKRYQTEGYF

-370 EIFFKTLARVIENDD
+370 EIFFKTLAHVIENDD
-385 GSDFLKAKDDLLEE
+385 GSDFKKAKDDLLEE

-414 YKVNVFKE
+414 YKVKVFKE
-422 SLKSMDFKGLK
+422 GLKSMDFKGLK
-433 EEVFYASNG
+433 EAIFYASNG

-570 DEAIKKDLKPNAAM
+570 DEAIKKALKPNAAM
-584 LETLFVIPTNH
+584 LETLFVIATK
-595 ASLEAILKIQKESE
+595 SESVKAILDLKEESSDP
-609 NKGENRGSWR
+609 SWC
-619 EIKLEKTPIKHA
+619 EVELEKTPIEHA
-631 LFVPCYRKEQTNALK
+631 LFVPCYQEKSIKATDLQ
-646 ISPSASFKMSEKNFK
+646 SGSFKMSEKNFK

-681 YDPKDYTLLK
+681 YNPKDYTLLK
-691 EMIQTAHFKKVPTW
+691 EMIQTAHFKKV
-705 HYKDLDHMIS
+705 
-715 EIKGKKGY
+715 
-723 TLLKDLIQT
+723 
-732 AHFKKVSTW
+732 STW
-741 HYKDLDHMISE
+741 HYKDLDYMISE

-768 NALDSE
+768 NALDNE
-774 KIVHFKRIKVRAD
+774 KIVHFKRVKVRAD
-787 KKEELIQTIQEVK
+787 KKEKLIQTIQEVK

-808 TLRIKIAQG
+808 RTKIAQG

-828 QDKTFKVD
+828 QDRIFKVGD
-836 EAELLKLKEH
+836 AELLKLKEH

-861 HVVKVE
+861 HVVKVK
-867 SESDFLEELLKIV
+867 SESDFLEELLKIT

-898 LDNLFIPYFNN
+898 LDHLFIPYIDN

-920 FWLQKGGTQII
+920 FWLQKSGTQII

-937 GSKHTDYEHK
+937 GIKISDYQHK
-947 ADAYQLF
+947 ADAYKLF
-954 KDKIFNPKNDPNL
+954 KDKVFSSKDDPHF

-973 KFYGD
+973 KFYGN
-978 KDDVGERYRDDWIK
+978 KDDVGERYRDLWIEK
-992 EGELKDFFLKQLA
+992 GKLEYFFLDLNN

>member
-7 VTTDNEIFV
+7 LTADNEIFV
-16 AQKLAEDELNINEIN
+16 AQKLAEEELNANEIN
-31 KPLEMLDFKSFDN
+31 DPLEMLDFKSFDN
-44 NKDLLDYQQQALIN
+44 NKELLDYQQQALIN

-77 YAFYQK
+77 YAFYQD

-88 HCDFAKKKLN
+88 NCDFAKKKLN

-103 HFKVENHC
+103 HFKVENQR
-111 VSFENFIN
+111 VKFENFIN

-160 ANEHLIKQFE
+160 ANENLIKQFE
-170 KEIEKYNRNKDYFKQ
+170 KEIEKYNRNKDYSKQ
-185 IDFKNLKSVTN
+185 IDFKSLKKVTN

-201 APKNSFI
+201 APKGSFI
-208 EKIALFYYRADLMSD
+208 EKITLFYYRADLMND

-256 SKRQAIFSLLSLKGF
+256 SKRQAIFSLLSLRGF

-339 GMQKRHQTEGYF
+339 GMQKRYKVEGYF
-351 YDPLMLVFTHSVNV
+351 HDPLMLVFTHSVNV

-385 GSDFLKAKDDLLEE
+385 GSDFLKAKEDLLEE

-407 SDDKDKG
+407 SDDKDKD
-414 YKVNVFKE
+414 YKVKVFKE
-422 SLKSMDFKGLK
+422 GLKSMDFKGLK

-463 DKVFCLIRIGDIT
+463 DKVFCLIKIGDIT
-476 EWICEK
+476 EWIYEK

-514 SRTFDTGWDS
+514 SRTFETGWDS

-560 QRQRLAYLDI
+560 QRQRLAHLEI
-570 DEAIKKDLKPNAAM
+570 DPSIKKALKPNAAM
-584 LETLFVIPTNH
+584 LETLFVIATK
-595 ASLEAILKIQKESE
+595 SESVKAILDFQKESE
-609 NKGENRGSWR
+609 NRGEDRGAWR
-619 EIKLEKTPIKHA
+619 EIKLEKTRIEHA
-631 LFVPCYRKEQTNALK
+631 LFVPCYRKEPTSMLELPEN
-646 ISPSASFKMSEKNFK
+646 ASFKMSGENFK

-681 YDPKDYTLLK
+681 YDPKDYAQLK
-691 EMIQTAHFKKVPTW
+691 NMIQK
-705 HYKDLDHMIS
+705 
-715 EIKGKKGY
+715 
-723 TLLKDLIQT
+723 

-741 HYKDLDHMISE
+741 HYKDLDYMISE

-768 NALDSE
+768 NTLDSE
-774 KIVHFKRIKVRAD
+774 KIVHFKRIKVKAD
-787 KKEELIQTIQEVK
+787 KKEELVKKIQEVK
-800 EYAPLDKE
+800 EHAPLDKE
-808 TLRIKIAQG
+808 RIKIAQG

-828 QDKTFKVD
+828 QDKPFEVD
-836 EAELLKLKEH
+836 GAELLKLKEH

-867 SESDFLEELLKIV
+867 SEIDFLKELQETETIK
-880 ETLQENYDFWAFS
+880 TLQENYDFWAFS

-898 LDNLFIPYFNN
+898 LDNLFIPYIGEH
-909 AAERKFFPDFI
+909 ATERKFFPDFI

-954 KDKIFNPKNDPNL
+954 KDKIFNPKDDPNL
-967 KIKVVL
+967 KIQVVL
-973 KFYGD
+973 KFYGN
-978 KDDVGERYRDDWIK
+978 KDRVPDDYRDYWIK
-992 EGELKDFFLKQLA
+992 KGKLNDFFLTLWPKFIERG

>member
-7 VTTDNEIFV
+7 LTTDNEIFV
-16 AQKLAEDELNINEIN
+16 AQKLAEEELNTNEIN
-31 KPLEMLDFKSFDN
+31 EPLERLDFKSFDS
-44 NKDLLDYQQQALIN
+44 NKELLDYQQQALIN

-103 HFKVENHC
+103 HFKVENQR
-111 VSFENFIN
+111 VSFENLIN

-160 ANEHLIKQFE
+160 ANENLIKQFE
-170 KEIEKYNRNKDYFKQ
+170 KEIEKYNRGKDYFKQ
-185 IDFKNLKSVTN
+185 IDFKSLKSVTH
-196 KDFHH
+196 KDFYR
-201 APKNSFI
+201 APKNVLKEM
-208 EKIALFYYRADLMSD
+208 EKIALFYYRADLMND

-243 VILDEAHKGNKTE
+243 VILDEAHKGNKSE

-271 LFNFSATF
+271 LFNFSTTF

-313 LNAFKELKD
+313 LSAFKDLKD

-339 GMQKRHQTEGYF
+339 GMQKRYKTEGYF

-365 KNSDA
+365 ENSDA

-385 GSDFLKAKDDLLEE
+385 GNDFLKAKEDLLEE
-399 LKNPEFLF
+399 IKNPEFLF
-407 SDDKDKG
+407 SDDKDKD
-414 YKVNVFKE
+414 YKVKVFKE
-422 SLKSMDFKGLK
+422 GLKSMDFKGLK

-570 DEAIKKDLKPNAAM
+570 DEAIKEKLKPNAAM

-595 ASLEAILKIQKESE
+595 ASLEAILKFQKESE

-681 YDPKDYTLLK
+681 YNPKDYTLLK
-691 EMIQTAHFKKVPTW
+691 EMIQTAHFKKV
-705 HYKDLDHMIS
+705 
-715 EIKGKKGY
+715 
-723 TLLKDLIQT
+723 
-732 AHFKKVSTW
+732 STW
-741 HYKDLDHMISE
+741 HYKDLDYMISE

-768 NALDSE
+768 NALDNE
-774 KIVHFKRIKVRAD
+774 KIVHFKRVKVKAD
-787 KKEELIQTIQEVK
+787 KKEELVKKIQEVK

-808 TLRIKIAQG
+808 
-817 EIDPYDTEKHK
+817 KHK
-828 QDKTFKVD
+828 QDRTFKVD

-861 HVVKVE
+861 HVVKVK
-867 SESDFLEELLKIV
+867 SESDFLEELLKIT

-898 LDNLFIPYFNN
+898 LDNLFIPYIDNG
-909 AAERKFFPDFI
+909 ATERKFFPDFI
-920 FWLQKGGTQII
+920 FWLQKGGAQII

-954 KDKIFNPKNDPNL
+954 KDKIFNPKDDPNL

-973 KFYGD
+973 KFYGN

>member
-7 VTTDNEIFV
+7 LTTDNEIFV
-16 AQKLAEDELNINEIN
+16 AQKLAEEKLNANEVN
-31 KPLEMLDFKSFDN
+31 EPLEMLDFKSFDS
-44 NKDLLDYQQQALIN
+44 NKELLDYQQQALIN
-58 AFRMLV
+58 AFRMLI

-111 VSFENFIN
+111 VRFENFIN

-145 IRMGLIPKKNIMFFS
+145 IRMGLIPRKNIMFFS

-170 KEIEKYNRNKDYFKQ
+170 KEIEKYNRNKDYSKQ

-196 KDFHH
+196 KDFYH
-201 APKNSFI
+201 APKDFFI
-208 EKIALFYYRADLMSD
+208 EKIALFYYRADLMND

-313 LNAFKELKD
+313 LSAFKELKD

-339 GMQKRHQTEGYF
+339 GMQKRYKTEGYF

-385 GSDFLKAKDDLLEE
+385 GSDFLKAKEDLLEE

-414 YKVNVFKE
+414 YKVKVFKE
-422 SLKSMDFKGLK
+422 GLKSMDFKGLK
-433 EEVFYASNG
+433 EEVFYANNG

-463 DKVFCLIRIGDIT
+463 DKVFCLIKIGDIT

-524 TRPSVILFLNIGL
+524 ARPSVILFLNIGL

-584 LETLFVIPTNH
+584 LETLFVIATK
-595 ASLEAILKIQKESE
+595 SESVKAILDLKEESSDP
-609 NKGENRGSWR
+609 SWC
-619 EIKLEKTPIKHA
+619 EVELEKMSIEHA
-631 LFVPCYRKEQTNALK
+631 LFVPCYQEKSIKATDLQ
-646 ISPSASFKMSEKNFK
+646 SGSFKMSEKNFK

-691 EMIQTAHFKKVPTW
+691 
-705 HYKDLDHMIS
+705 
-715 EIKGKKGY
+715 
-723 TLLKDLIQT
+723 DLIQT

-741 HYKDLDHMISE
+741 HYKDLDDLIS
-752 IKGKLYPNQK
+752 ILKKRLYLNQK

-768 NALDSE
+768 NALDNE
-774 KIVHFKRIKVRAD
+774 KIVHFKRVKVKAD
-787 KKEELIQTIQEVK
+787 KKEKLIQTIQEVK

-828 QDKTFKVD
+828 QNKTFKVD
-836 EAELLKLKEH
+836 DAELLKLKEH

-861 HVVKVE
+861 HVVKVK
-867 SESDFLEELLKIV
+867 SESDFLEELLKIT

-898 LDNLFIPYFNN
+898 LDNLFIPYIDNG
-909 AAERKFFPDFI
+909 ATERKFFPDFI
-920 FWLQKGGTQII
+920 FWLQKSGTQII

-937 GSKHTDYEHK
+937 GIKISEYQNK

-954 KDKIFNPKNDPNL
+954 KDKIFNPKNNPNL

-973 KFYGD
+973 KFYGN
-978 KDDVGERYRDDWIK
+978 KDGVGERYRDDWIK
-992 EGELKDFFLKQLA
+992 EGELKDFFLTLIA

>member
-7 VTTDNEIFV
+7 LTSYNEIFV
-16 AQKLAEDELNINEIN
+16 AQKLAEDELNTNEIN
-31 KPLEMLDFKSFDN
+31 EPLERLDFKSFDN
-44 NKDLLDYQQQALIN
+44 NKELLDYQQQALIN

-64 AYFRDFKE
+64 AYFRDFKGS
-72 NKKEF
+72 KKEF
-77 YAFYQK
+77 YAFYQE

-88 HCDFAKKKLN
+88 NCDFTNKKLN
-98 PLLKS
+98 HLLKAY
-103 HFKVENHC
+103 FKVENKRM
-111 VSFENFIN
+111 SFENFIN

-145 IRMGLIPKKNIMFFS
+145 MGMGLIPKKNIMFFS
-160 ANEHLIKQFE
+160 ANENLIKQFE
-170 KEIEKYNRNKDYFKQ
+170 KEIEKYNRGKDFSKQ
-185 IDFKNLKSVTN
+185 IDFKNLKSITH
-196 KDFHH
+196 KDFHR
-201 APKNSFI
+201 APKDSFI
-208 EKIALFYYRADLMSD
+208 KQIALFYYRADLMSD

-243 VILDEAHKGNKTE
+243 VILDEAHKGNKSE

-279 TEESDLITAV
+279 TEESDLITSV

-313 LNAFKELKD
+313 LNAFKDLKD

-339 GMQKRHQTEGYF
+339 GMQKRYKTEGYF

-385 GSDFLKAKDDLLEE
+385 GNDFLKAKEDLLEE
-399 LKNPEFLF
+399 IKDPEFLF
-407 SDDKDKG
+407 NANKDKD
-414 YKVNVFKE
+414 YKVKVFKE
-422 SLKSMDFKGLK
+422 GLKSMDFKGLK
-433 EEVFYASNG
+433 EEVFYANSG

-476 EWICEK
+476 EWMHEK

-501 SQIDKS
+501 SQIDRS

-514 SRTFDTGWDS
+514 SRTFETGWDS

-551 GVRIESVKN
+551 GVRIESLKN

-570 DEAIKKDLKPNAAM
+570 DETIKENLKPNAAM

-595 ASLEAILKIQKESE
+595 ASLEAILTIQKESE

-619 EIKLEKTPIKHA
+619 EIKLEKTPIKHK
-631 LFVPCYRKEQTNALK
+631 LFAPCYRKEQKSITELPE
-646 ISPSASFKMSEKNFK
+646 STSFKMSEKNFK
-661 DLKEYFHL
+661 DLKEYFNL

-681 YDPKDYTLLK
+681 YDPKDYATLK
-691 EMIQTAHFKKVPTW
+691 DMIQKARV
-705 HYKDLDHMIS
+705 
-715 EIKGKKGY
+715 
-723 TLLKDLIQT
+723 
-732 AHFKKVSTW
+732 KKVSTW
-741 HYKDLDHMISE
+741 HYKDLDYMISE

-768 NALDSE
+768 NALDNE
-774 KIVHFKRIKVRAD
+774 KIVHFKRIKVKAD
-787 KKEELIQTIQEVK
+787 KQEALIKTIQEVK
-800 EYAPLDKE
+800 EHAPLD
-808 TLRIKIAQG
+808 
-817 EIDPYDTEKHK
+817 IDPYDAEKHK
-828 QDKTFKVD
+828 QDKTFEVD
-836 EAELLKLKEH
+836 GAELLKLKEH

-852 KAKNCDWLK
+852 KAKDCDWLK
-861 HVVKVE
+861 HVVKVK
-867 SESDFLEELLKIV
+867 SEIDFLQELQDQETTK
-880 ETLQENYDFWAFS
+880 TLQENYDFWAFS

-898 LDNLFIPYFNN
+898 LDNLFIPYINN
-909 AAERKFFPDFI
+909 VAERRFFPDFI
-920 FWLQKGGTQII
+920 FWLQKGDTQII

-937 GSKHTDYEHK
+937 GTKISDYQHK
-947 ADAYQLF
+947 ADAYKLF
-954 KDKIFNPKNDPNL
+954 KDKIFNPKNDPYF

-978 KDDVGERYRDDWIK
+978 KDRVGDNYRDYWIQK
-992 EGELKDFFLKQLA
+992 GKLNDFFLTLKD

>member
-7 VTTDNEIFV
+7 LTSYNEIFV
-16 AQKLAEDELNINEIN
+16 AQKLAEDELNTNEIN
-31 KPLEMLDFKSFDN
+31 EPLERLDFKSFDS
-44 NKDLLDYQQQALIN
+44 NKELLDYQQQALIN

-88 HCDFAKKKLN
+88 HCDFTHKKLN

-145 IRMGLIPKKNIMFFS
+145 MGMGLIPKKNLMFFS
-160 ANEHLIKQFE
+160 ANENLIKQFE
-170 KEIEKYNRNKDYFKQ
+170 KEIEKYNRGKDYFKQ
-185 IDFKNLKSVTN
+185 IDFKNLKSITH
-196 KDFHH
+196 KDFHR
-201 APKNSFI
+201 APKGFF
-208 EKIALFYYRADLMSD
+208 EKIALFYYRADLMND
-223 EESKE
+223 EQSKE

-243 VILDEAHKGNKTE
+243 VILDEAHKGNKSE

-339 GMQKRHQTEGYF
+339 GMQKRYKVEGYF

-365 KNSDA
+365 ENSDA

-385 GSDFLKAKDDLLEE
+385 GSDFLKAKEDLLEE

-463 DKVFCLIRIGDIT
+463 DKVFCLIKIGDIT

-514 SRTFDTGWDS
+514 SRTFETGWDS

-595 ASLEAILKIQKESE
+595 ASLEAILKFQKESE

-631 LFVPCYRKEQTNALK
+631 LFVPCYRKEQTSITELPEN
-646 ISPSASFKMSEKNFK
+646 ASFKMSGENFK
-661 DLKEYFHL
+661 DLKEYFNL

-681 YDPKDYTLLK
+681 YDPKDYAQLK
-691 EMIQTAHFKKVPTW
+691 DMIQK
-705 HYKDLDHMIS
+705 
-715 EIKGKKGY
+715 
-723 TLLKDLIQT
+723 

-741 HYKDLDHMISE
+741 HYKDLDYMISE

-774 KIVHFKRIKVRAD
+774 KIVHFKRIKVKAD
-787 KKEELIQTIQEVK
+787 KQEELIKTIQEVK

-836 EAELLKLKEH
+836 DAELLKLKEH

-852 KAKNCDWLK
+852 KAKDCDWLK
-861 HVVKVE
+861 HVVKVK
-867 SESDFLEELLKIV
+867 SEIDFLQELQNQETTK
-880 ETLQENYDFWAFS
+880 TLQENYDFWAFS

-898 LDNLFIPYFNN
+898 LDNLFIPYIGEHII
-909 AAERKFFPDFI
+909 ERRFFPDFI
-920 FWLQKGGTQII
+920 FWLQKGDTQII

-937 GSKHTDYEHK
+937 GTKHTDYEFK
-947 ADAYQLF
+947 ADAYKLF
-954 KDKIFNPKNDPNL
+954 KDRVFNPKDNPHFT
-967 KIKVVL
+967 IKVVL
-973 KFYGD
+973 KFYGN
-978 KDDVGERYRDDWIK
+978 KDGVGERYRDDWIK
-992 EGELKDFFLKQLA
+992 EGELKDFFLTLIA

>member
-7 VTTDNEIFV
+7 LTTDNEIFV
-16 AQKLAEDELNINEIN
+16 AQKLAEEELNANEIN
-31 KPLEMLDFKSFDN
+31 EPLERLDFKSFDN
-44 NKDLLDYQQQALIN
+44 NKELLDYQQQALIN

-88 HCDFAKKKLN
+88 NCDFAKKKLN
-98 PLLKS
+98 PLLKNS
-103 HFKVENHC
+103 FKVENGC
-111 VSFENFIN
+111 VKFENFIN

-160 ANEHLIKQFE
+160 ANENLIQQFE
-170 KEIEKYNRNKDYFKQ
+170 KEIEKYNRNKDYSKQ
-185 IDFKNLKSVTN
+185 IDFKSLKSVKN
-196 KDFHH
+196 KDFYH

-208 EKIALFYYRADLMSD
+208 EKIALFYYRADLMND

-243 VILDEAHKGNKTE
+243 VILDEAHKGNKSE
-256 SKRQAIFSLLSLKGF
+256 SKRQAIFSLLSLRGF

-339 GMQKRHQTEGYF
+339 GMQKRYQTEGYF

-385 GSDFLKAKDDLLEE
+385 ESDFLKAKDDLLEE
-399 LKNPEFLF
+399 LEKPEFLF
-407 SDDKDKG
+407 SDGKNQN
-414 YKVNVFKE
+414 YKIEVFKE
-422 SLKSMDFKGLK
+422 SLNRLDFKGLK

-463 DKVFCLIRIGDIT
+463 DKVFCLIKIGDIT

-560 QRQRLAYLDI
+560 QRQRLAYLEI
-570 DEAIKKDLKPNAAM
+570 DEAIKDSLKPNAAM
-584 LETLFVIPTNH
+584 LETLFVIPTNY
-595 ASLEAILKIQKESE
+595 ASLEAILKFQKESE

-619 EIKLEKTPIKHA
+619 EIKLEKTPIKHD

-646 ISPSASFKMSEKNFK
+646 ISPSVSFKMSEKNFK

-681 YDPKDYTLLK
+681 YNPKDYTLLK
-691 EMIQTAHFKKVPTW
+691 EMIQTAHFKKV
-705 HYKDLDHMIS
+705 
-715 EIKGKKGY
+715 
-723 TLLKDLIQT
+723 
-732 AHFKKVSTW
+732 STW
-741 HYKDLDHMISE
+741 HYKDLDYMISE

-768 NALDSE
+768 NALDNE
-774 KIVHFKRIKVRAD
+774 KIVHFKRVKVKAD
-787 KKEELIQTIQEVK
+787 KKEELIQTIQEVE

-817 EIDPYDTEKHK
+817 EIDPYDTDKHK
-828 QDKTFKVD
+828 QDRTFKVD
-836 EAELLKLKEH
+836 GAELLKLKEH

-861 HVVKVE
+861 HVVKVK
-867 SESDFLEELLKIV
+867 SESDFLEELLKIT

-898 LDNLFIPYFNN
+898 LDHLFIPYFNN
-909 AAERKFFPDFI
+909 ATERKFFPDFI
-920 FWLQKGGTQII
+920 FWLQKSGTQII

-954 KDKIFNPKNDPNL
+954 KDKIFNPKDDPHL

-973 KFYGD
+973 KFYGN
-978 KDDVGERYRDDWIK
+978 KDDVGERYRDLWIEK
-992 EGELKDFFLKQLA
+992 GKLEYFFLDLKD

>member
-7 VTTDNEIFV
+7 LTSYNEIFV
-16 AQKLAEDELNINEIN
+16 AQKLAEEELNTNEIN
-31 KPLEMLDFKSFDN
+31 EPLERLDFKSFDS
-44 NKDLLDYQQQALIN
+44 NKELLDYQQQALIN
-58 AFRMLV
+58 AFRMLA
-64 AYFRDFKE
+64 AYFRDFKGS
-72 NKKEF
+72 KKEF

-88 HCDFAKKKLN
+88 NCDFTHKKLN

-145 IRMGLIPKKNIMFFS
+145 MGMGLIPKKNIMFFS
-160 ANEHLIKQFE
+160 ANENLIKQFE
-170 KEIEKYNRNKDYFKQ
+170 KEIEKYNRGKDFSKQ
-185 IDFKNLKSVTN
+185 IDFKNLKSITH
-196 KDFHH
+196 KDFHR
-201 APKNSFI
+201 APKGFF

-243 VILDEAHKGNKTE
+243 VILDEAYKGNKSE

-279 TEESDLITAV
+279 TEESDLITSV

-313 LNAFKELKD
+313 LNAFKDLKD

-339 GMQKRHQTEGYF
+339 GMQKRYKIKGYF
-351 YDPLMLVFTHSVNV
+351 HDPLMLVFTHSVNV
-365 KNSDA
+365 ENSDA
-370 EIFFKTLARVIENDD
+370 EIFFKTLARVIENDN
-385 GSDFLKAKDDLLEE
+385 GNDFLKAKEDLLEE
-399 LKNPEFLF
+399 IKDPEFLF
-407 SDDKDKG
+407 SANKDKD
-414 YKVNVFKE
+414 YKVKVFKE
-422 SLKSMDFKGLK
+422 GLKSMDFKGLK
-433 EEVFYASNG
+433 EEVFYANSG

-463 DKVFCLIRIGDIT
+463 DKVFCLIKIGDIT

-501 SQIDKS
+501 SQIDRS

-514 SRTFDTGWDS
+514 SRTFETGWDS

-551 GVRIESVKN
+551 GVRIESLKN

-609 NKGENRGSWR
+609 NRGENRGSWR
-619 EIKLEKTPIKHA
+619 EITLEKTPIKHA
-631 LFVPCYRKEQTNALK
+631 LFVPCYRKEPTSVLK
-646 ISPSASFKMSEKNFK
+646 IPESASFKMSEKNFK
-661 DLKEYFHL
+661 DLKEYFNL

-681 YDPKDYTLLK
+681 YDPKDYATLK
-691 EMIQTAHFKKVPTW
+691 DMIQK
-705 HYKDLDHMIS
+705 
-715 EIKGKKGY
+715 
-723 TLLKDLIQT
+723 

-741 HYKDLDHMISE
+741 HYKDLDYMISE

-768 NALDSE
+768 NALDNE
-774 KIVHFKRIKVRAD
+774 KIVHFKRIKVKAD
-787 KKEELIQTIQEVK
+787 KQEALIKTIQEVK
-800 EYAPLDKE
+800 EHAPLDKE
-808 TLRIKIAQG
+808 TLIKKIAQG
-817 EIDPYDTEKHK
+817 EIDPYDAEKHK

-836 EAELLKLKEH
+836 DAELLKLKEH

-852 KAKNCDWLK
+852 KAKDCDWLK
-861 HVVKVE
+861 HVVKVK
-867 SESDFLEELLKIV
+867 SEIDFLQELQDQETTK
-880 ETLQENYDFWAFS
+880 TLQENYDFWAFS

-898 LDNLFIPYFNN
+898 LDNLFIPYT
-909 AAERKFFPDFI
+909 
-920 FWLQKGGTQII
+920 GGHIT
-931 CFIDPK
+931 
-937 GSKHTDYEHK
+937 
-947 ADAYQLF
+947 
-954 KDKIFNPKNDPNL
+954 
-967 KIKVVL
+967 
-973 KFYGD
+973 
-978 KDDVGERYRDDWIK
+978 
-992 EGELKDFFLKQLA
+992 

>member
-7 VTTDNEIFV
+7 LTSYNEIFV
-16 AQKLAEDELNINEIN
+16 AQKLAEEELNTNEIN
-31 KPLEMLDFKSFDN
+31 EPLERLDFKSFDS
-44 NKDLLDYQQQALIN
+44 NKELLDYQQQALIN

-77 YAFYQK
+77 YAFYQE

-88 HCDFAKKKLN
+88 NCDFTNKKLN

-103 HFKVENHC
+103 HFKVENKC

-145 IRMGLIPKKNIMFFS
+145 MGMGLIPKKNIMFFS
-160 ANEHLIKQFE
+160 ANENLIKQFE
-170 KEIEKYNRNKDYFKQ
+170 KEIEKYNRGKDFSKQ
-185 IDFKNLKSVTN
+185 IDFKNLKDITH
-196 KDFHH
+196 KDFHR
-201 APKNSFI
+201 APKGFF
-208 EKIALFYYRADLMSD
+208 EKIALFYYRADLMND

-243 VILDEAHKGNKTE
+243 VILDEAHKGNKSE

-279 TEESDLITAV
+279 TEESDLITSV

-313 LNAFKELKD
+313 LNAFKDLKD

-339 GMQKRHQTEGYF
+339 GMQKRYKTEVYF
-351 YDPLMLVFTHSVNV
+351 HDPLMLVFTHSVNV
-365 KNSDA
+365 ENSDA
-370 EIFFKTLARVIENDD
+370 EIFFKTLVRMIENDN
-385 GSDFLKAKDDLLEE
+385 GNDFLKAKEDLLEE
-399 LKNPEFLF
+399 IKDPEFLF
-407 SDDKDKG
+407 SANKDKD
-414 YKVNVFKE
+414 YKVKVFKE
-422 SLKSMDFKGLK
+422 GLKSMDFKGLK

-463 DKVFCLIRIGDIT
+463 DKVFCLIKIGDIT

-501 SQIDKS
+501 SQIDRS

-514 SRTFDTGWDS
+514 SRTFETGWDS

-595 ASLEAILKIQKESE
+595 ASLEAILNFQKESE
-609 NKGENRGSWR
+609 NRGESRGSWR
-619 EIKLEKTPIKHA
+619 EITLEKTPIKHK
-631 LFVPCYRKEQTNALK
+631 LFVPCYRKEPTSILK
-646 ISPSASFKMSEKNFK
+646 IPESASFKMSEKNFK
-661 DLKEYFHL
+661 DLKEYFNL

-681 YDPKDYTLLK
+681 YDPKDYTQLK
-691 EMIQTAHFKKVPTW
+691 EMIQTK
-705 HYKDLDHMIS
+705 
-715 EIKGKKGY
+715 
-723 TLLKDLIQT
+723 
-732 AHFKKVSTW
+732 HFKKVSTW
-741 HYKDLDHMISE
+741 HYKDLDYMISE

-768 NALDSE
+768 NALDLDNE
-774 KIVHFKRIKVRAD
+774 KIVHFKRIKVKAD
-787 KKEELIQTIQEVK
+787 KQEALIKTIQEVK
-800 EYAPLDKE
+800 EHAPLDKE

-817 EIDPYDTEKHK
+817 EIDPYDAEKHK
-828 QDKTFKVD
+828 QDKPFKVD
-836 EAELLKLKEH
+836 GAELLKLKEH

-852 KAKNCDWLK
+852 KAKDCDWLK
-861 HVVKVE
+861 HVVKVK
-867 SESDFLEELLKIV
+867 SEIDFLQELQDQETTK
-880 ETLQENYDFWAFS
+880 TLQENYDFWAFS

-898 LDNLFIPYFNN
+898 LDNLFIPYIND
-909 AAERKFFPDFI
+909 ATERRFFPDFI
-920 FWLQKGGTQII
+920 FWLQKGDTQII

-937 GSKHTDYEHK
+937 GITYADYEHK
-947 ADAYQLF
+947 ADAYKLF
-954 KDKIFNPKNDPNL
+954 KDKIFNPKNDPNF

-978 KDDVGERYRDDWIK
+978 KDRVGDNYRDYWIQK
-992 EGELKDFFLKQLA
+992 GKLNDFFLTLKD

>member
-7 VTTDNEIFV
+7 LTTDNEIFV
-16 AQKLAEDELNINEIN
+16 AQKLAEEELNTNEIN
-31 KPLEMLDFKSFDN
+31 EPLEMLDFKSFDS
-44 NKDLLDYQQQALIN
+44 NKELLDYQQQALIN
-58 AFRMLV
+58 AFRMLT

-88 HCDFAKKKLN
+88 NCDFAKKKLN

-111 VSFENFIN
+111 VKFENFIN

-170 KEIEKYNRNKDYFKQ
+170 KEIEKYNRGKDYSKQ
-185 IDFKNLKSVTN
+185 MDFKSLKSVTN

-201 APKNSFI
+201 APKDFLMK
-208 EKIALFYYRADLMSD
+208 KIALFYYRADLMND

-243 VILDEAHKGNKTE
+243 VILDEAHKGNKSE

-279 TEESDLITAV
+279 TEESDLITSV

-339 GMQKRHQTEGYF
+339 GMQKRYQTEGYF

-407 SDDKDKG
+407 SDGKDKEKE
-414 YKVNVFKE
+414 YKIKVFKE
-422 SLKSMDFKGLK
+422 SLNDMDFKGLK
-433 EEVFYASNG
+433 EAVFYASNG

-570 DEAIKKDLKPNAAM
+570 DESIKKDLKPNAAM

-595 ASLEAILKIQKESE
+595 ASLEAILKFQKESE
-609 NKGENRGSWR
+609 NRGENRGSWR
-619 EIKLEKTPIKHA
+619 EIKLEKTPIEHK
-631 LFVPCYRKEQTNALK
+631 LFVPCYRKEPTSILELPEN
-646 ISPSASFKMSEKNFK
+646 ASFKMSEKNFK

-691 EMIQTAHFKKVPTW
+691 DM
-705 HYKDLDHMIS
+705 
-715 EIKGKKGY
+715 
-723 TLLKDLIQT
+723 IQT

-741 HYKDLDHMISE
+741 HYKDLDYMISE

-768 NALDSE
+768 NALDNE
-774 KIVHFKRIKVRAD
+774 KIVHFKRVKVRAD
-787 KKEELIQTIQEVK
+787 KKEELVKKIQEVK

-808 TLRIKIAQG
+808 TLNKIF
-817 EIDPYDTEKHK
+817 E
-828 QDKTFKVD
+828 VD
-836 EAELLKLKEH
+836 GVELLKLKEH

-861 HVVKVE
+861 HVVKVK
-867 SESDFLEELLKIV
+867 SESDFLQELQDQETTK
-880 ETLQENYDFWAFS
+880 TLQENYDFWAFS

-898 LDNLFIPYFNN
+898 LDNLFIPYIGEHII
-909 AAERKFFPDFI
+909 ERRFFPDFI
-920 FWLQKGGTQII
+920 FWLQKGDTQII

-937 GSKHTDYEHK
+937 GTGRTEYESK
-947 ADAYQLF
+947 ADAYKKLF
-954 KDKIFNPKNDPNL
+954 KDRVFNPKDNPHFT
-967 KIKVVL
+967 IKVVL

-978 KDDVGERYRDDWIK
+978 KDKVGDGYNDRWIQK
-992 EGELKDFFLKQLA
+992 GKLKDFFLTL

>member
-7 VTTDNEIFV
+7 LTSYNEIFV
-16 AQKLAEDELNINEIN
+16 AQKLAEDELNTNEIN
-31 KPLEMLDFKSFDN
+31 EPLERLDFKSFDS
-44 NKDLLDYQQQALIN
+44 NKELLDYQQQALIN

-77 YAFYQK
+77 YAFYQE

-88 HCDFAKKKLN
+88 NCDFTNKKLN

-160 ANEHLIKQFE
+160 ANENLIKQFE
-170 KEIEKYNRNKDYFKQ
+170 KEIEKYNRGKDFSKQ
-185 IDFKNLKSVTN
+185 IDFKNLKSITH
-196 KDFHH
+196 KDFHR
-201 APKNSFI
+201 APKGFF
-208 EKIALFYYRADLMSD
+208 EKIALFYYRADLMND

-243 VILDEAHKGNKTE
+243 VILDEAHKGNKSE

-279 TEESDLITAV
+279 TEESDLITSV

-313 LNAFKELKD
+313 LNAFKDLKD

-339 GMQKRHQTEGYF
+339 GMQKRYKIEGYF
-351 YDPLMLVFTHSVNV
+351 HDPLMLVFTHSVNME
-365 KNSDA
+365 NSDA

-385 GSDFLKAKDDLLEE
+385 GNDFLKAKEDLLEE
-399 LKNPEFLF
+399 LKDPEFLF
-407 SDDKDKG
+407 SANKDKD
-414 YKVNVFKE
+414 YKVKVFKE
-422 SLKSMDFKGLK
+422 GLKSMDFKGLK

-463 DKVFCLIRIGDIT
+463 DRVFCLIKIGDIT

-501 SQIDKS
+501 SQIDRS

-514 SRTFDTGWDS
+514 SRTFETGWDS

-595 ASLEAILKIQKESE
+595 ASLEAILNFQKESE
-609 NKGENRGSWR
+609 NGGESRGSWR
-619 EIKLEKTPIKHA
+619 EITLEKTPIKHD
-631 LFVPCYRKEQTNALK
+631 LFVPCYRKEPTSITEL
-646 ISPSASFKMSEKNFK
+646 PESASFKMSEKNFK
-661 DLKEYFHL
+661 GLKECFNL

-681 YDPKDYTLLK
+681 YDPKDYAALK
-691 EMIQTAHFKKVPTW
+691 DMIQK
-705 HYKDLDHMIS
+705 
-715 EIKGKKGY
+715 
-723 TLLKDLIQT
+723 

-741 HYKDLDHMISE
+741 HYKDLDYMISE

-768 NALDSE
+768 NALDNE
-774 KIVHFKRIKVRAD
+774 KIVHFKRIKVKAD
-787 KKEELIQTIQEVK
+787 KQEALIKTIQEVK
-800 EYAPLDKE
+800 EHAPLDKE

-817 EIDPYDTEKHK
+817 EIDPYDAEKHK
-828 QDKTFKVD
+828 QDKTFEVGG
-836 EAELLKLKEH
+836 AELLKLKEH

-852 KAKNCDWLK
+852 KAKDCDWLK
-861 HVVKVE
+861 HVVKVK
-867 SESDFLEELLKIV
+867 SEIDFLQELQDQETTK
-880 ETLQENYDFWAFS
+880 TLQENYDFWAFS

-898 LDNLFIPYFNN
+898 LDNVFIPYINN
-909 AAERKFFPDFI
+909 VAERRFFPDFI
-920 FWLQKGGTQII
+920 FWLQKGDTQII

-937 GSKHTDYEHK
+937 GTKISDYQHK
-947 ADAYQLF
+947 ADAYKLF
-954 KDKIFNPKNDPNL
+954 KDKIFNPKNNPHF

-978 KDDVGERYRDDWIK
+978 KDDVGEEYRDYWIQK
-992 EGELKDFFLKQLA
+992 GKLNDFFLTLKD

>member
-1 MAKKKD
+1 MAKKKQE
-7 VTTDNEIFV
+7 VRNNEIFV
-16 AQKLAEDELNINEIN
+16 AQKLAEEELNANEIN
-31 KPLEMLDFKSFDN
+31 EPLEMLDFKSFDN
-44 NKDLLDYQQQALIN
+44 NKELLDYQQQALIN
-58 AFRMLV
+58 AFRMLT

-88 HCDFAKKKLN
+88 NCDFAKKKLN
-98 PLLKS
+98 HLLKS

-111 VSFENFIN
+111 VRFENFIN

-145 IRMGLIPKKNIMFFS
+145 MGMGLIPKKNIMFFS
-160 ANEHLIKQFE
+160 TNEHLIKQFE
-170 KEIEKYNRNKDYFKQ
+170 KEIEKYNRNKDYSKQ
-185 IDFKNLKSVTN
+185 IDFKSLKSVTN

-208 EKIALFYYRADLMSD
+208 EKITLFYYRADLMND

-228 NLLNYKDYWDNGENY
+228 NLLNYEDYWDNGENY

-256 SKRQAIFSLLSLKGF
+256 SKRQAIFSLLSQKGF

-339 GMQKRHQTEGYF
+339 GMQKRYKVEGYF
-351 YDPLMLVFTHSVNV
+351 HDPLMLVFTHSVNV
-365 KNSDA
+365 ENSDA

-399 LKNPEFLF
+399 LKEPEFLF
-407 SDDKDKG
+407 SGNGDKD
-414 YKVNVFKE
+414 YKIKVFKE
-422 SLKSMDFKGLK
+422 SLNRLDFKGLK
-433 EEVFYASNG
+433 EAVFYASNG

-476 EWICEK
+476 EWIHEK

-501 SQIDKS
+501 SQIDES

-514 SRTFDTGWDS
+514 SRAFDTGWDS

-570 DEAIKKDLKPNAAM
+570 DEAIKKDLKPHAAM
-584 LETLFVIPTNH
+584 LETLFVIATK
-595 ASLEAILKIQKESE
+595 SESVKAILDLKEESSDP
-609 NKGENRGSWR
+609 SWC
-619 EIKLEKTPIKHA
+619 EVELEKTPIEHA
-631 LFVPCYRKEQTNALK
+631 LLFVPCYQEKSIKATDLE
-646 ISPSASFKMSEKNFK
+646 SGSFKMSEKNFK

-681 YDPKDYTLLK
+681 YNPKDY
-691 EMIQTAHFKKVPTW
+691 E
-705 HYKDLDHMIS
+705 
-715 EIKGKKGY
+715 
-723 TLLKDLIQT
+723 LLKDLIQT
-732 AHFKKVSTW
+732 KRFEIELNW
-741 HYKDLDHMISE
+741 HYKDLDDLIS
-752 IKGKLYPNQK
+752 ILKKRLYLNQK

-768 NALDSE
+768 NALDNE
-774 KIVHFKRIKVRAD
+774 KIVHFKRIQVRAG
-787 KKEELIQTIQEVK
+787 KKEELMKTIQEVK

-817 EIDPYDTEKHK
+817 EIDPYDTDKHK
-828 QDKTFKVD
+828 QDRTFKVD
-836 EAELLKLKEH
+836 DAELLKLKEH

-861 HVVKVE
+861 HVVKVK
-867 SESDFLEELLKIV
+867 SESDFLEELLKIT

-898 LDNLFIPYFNN
+898 LDNLFIPYFNG
-909 AAERKFFPDFI
+909 ATERKFFPDFI

-937 GSKHTDYEHK
+937 GIKISDYQHK
-947 ADAYQLF
+947 ADAYKLF
-954 KDKIFNPKNDPNL
+954 KDKIFNPKNDPNF

-973 KFYGD
+973 KFYGN
-978 KDDVGERYRDDWIK
+978 KDEVADGYRDYWIK

>member
-1 MAKKKD
+1 MTKKKQE
-7 VTTDNEIFV
+7 VRNNEIFV
-16 AQKLAEDELNINEIN
+16 AQKLAEEELNADEIN
-31 KPLEMLDFKSFDN
+31 NPLEMLDFKSFDS
-44 NKDLLDYQQQALIN
+44 NKELLDYQQQALIN
-58 AFRMLV
+58 AFRVLV

-88 HCDFAKKKLN
+88 NCDFAKKKLN
-98 PLLKS
+98 HLLKNS
-103 HFKVENHC
+103 FKVENGC
-111 VSFENFIN
+111 VKFENFIN

-170 KEIEKYNRNKDYFKQ
+170 KEIEKYNRNKDYSKQ
-185 IDFKNLKSVTN
+185 IDFKNLKSVKN
-196 KDFHH
+196 KDFYHS
-201 APKNSFI
+201 PKDFFQ
-208 EKIALFYYRADLMSD
+208 KIALFYYRADLMND

-228 NLLNYKDYWDNGENY
+228 NLLNYKDCWDNGENY
-243 VILDEAHKGNKTE
+243 VILDEAHKGNKSE

-304 ESVLLKKNN
+304 ESVLLKKND
-313 LNAFKELKD
+313 LSAFKELKD

-339 GMQKRHQTEGYF
+339 GMQKRYKVEGYF
-351 YDPLMLVFTHSVNV
+351 HDPLMLVFTHSVNV
-365 KNSDA
+365 ENSDA

-407 SDDKDKG
+407 SDGKDQKDKIE
-414 YKVNVFKE
+414 VFKE
-422 SLKSMDFKGLK
+422 SLNDMDFKGLK
-433 EEVFYASNG
+433 EEVFYASSG

-463 DKVFCLIRIGDIT
+463 DKIFCLIRIGDIT
-476 EWICEK
+476 EWIREK

-570 DEAIKKDLKPNAAM
+570 DEAIKEDLKPNAAM

-595 ASLEAILKIQKESE
+595 ASLEAILKFQKESE
-609 NKGENRGSWR
+609 NGGENRGSWH

-681 YDPKDYTLLK
+681 YNPKDYELLK
-691 EMIQTAHFKKVPTW
+691 EM
-705 HYKDLDHMIS
+705 
-715 EIKGKKGY
+715 
-723 TLLKDLIQT
+723 IQT

-741 HYKDLDHMISE
+741 HYKDLDYMISE

-768 NALDSE
+768 NALDNE
-774 KIVHFKRIKVRAD
+774 KIVHFKRVKVKAD
-787 KKEELIQTIQEVK
+787 KKEELVKKIQEVK
-800 EYAPLDKE
+800 EYEPLDKE
-808 TLRIKIAQG
+808 
-817 EIDPYDTEKHK
+817 KHK
-828 QDKTFKVD
+828 QNKTFKLED
-836 EAELLKLKEH
+836 AELLKLKEH

-861 HVVKVE
+861 HVVKVK
-867 SESDFLEELLKIV
+867 SESDFLEELLKIT

-898 LDNLFIPYFNN
+898 LDNLFIPYIDNG
-909 AAERKFFPDFI
+909 ATERKFFPDFI
-920 FWLQKGGTQII
+920 FWLEKGDTQII

-937 GSKHTDYEHK
+937 GTEHTSGLRK
-947 ADAYQLF
+947 ADAYKLF
-954 KDKIFNPKNDPNL
+954 KDKVFSSKDDPNF

-973 KFYGD
+973 KFYGN
-978 KDDVGERYRDDWIK
+978 KDRVPDDYRHYWIK